1 MKNIFSKTTENR
13 TQNGVKSYSFPTRLL
28 YTISIFAFLTLGV
41 GQVWAGTN
49 GNNIAFNN
57 CYFYFNPYYDATHT
71 VNKGYIQLS
80 ARKYQYSGG
89 DDYGWWTATTTLSNV
104 ANTRLYYASTL
115 EGTAW
120 GDTDKR
126 FHGWA
131 IISNSDKKAASASD
145 EWWNSS
151 TWASD
156 FKAYGLNSNN
166 TYLFQ
171 ASSST
176 KGKTIQTT
184 SAPGYLSGGWSDLNK
199 TITVK
204 AKVSTNNGSSYAET
218 TSPAILTASSNKFTA
233 HNTCTTPTSLSSETI
248 TCGYTATT
256 TLTAADATGY
266 NFVGWYNSTGT
277 QQTTSKTITIYPTE
291 DATYYAYYKANTY
304 TVTYNANDEQYPG
317 TASGATTSSSHT
329 YGTAKNLTSNG
340 FARAGYIFAGWA
352 TTPTGDVEY
361 TNGQSVTNLSS
372 TQGATVTLYAKWT
385 EITLSATI
393 SPSTISANTAT
404 PIQFTIT
411 TNAPLSSN
419 YYFQISN
426 WGDKNSGTAGGYNID
441 GDHPITLA
449 SPFTHDLADGKT
461 NLAAGTYK
469 IKLKITKDAV
479 LHVESE
485 LITLVVSSST
495 YSVTVNAGAGGIVSP
510 TSISASPDSW
520 SGDITATPN
529 AGYRFDNWTS
539 SGGGIT
545 IINNK
550 SATTQIKANSTGGT
564 LTANFAAATYRVTLD
579 NQSATTA
586 GTAYVDATYNTTT
599 LTSITKPTKNNYT
612 FGGYYT
618 ETGGNGTQIIDADGN
633 WLANKEGFTD
643 SNRKSIITEN
653 KTLYAHWT
661 EIKYEVTISV
671 SNPSATRGTIDCS
684 AAGWVTSNHGTAQ
697 IGNATEVSMI
707 AGAPAS
713 GYTWGSWVLS
723 GGVTL
728 ISGNLTDAKIVVKA
742 TSAVTA
748 TYTYAE
754 DLTTTWYISGN
765 DPGTTAGSPFSG
777 WGTNGTR
784 MYKKAG
790 YSTVEKYYC
799 TITVSTV
806 ATSNDH
812 FPFQVFDGTN
822 HRGYNGYWITKE
834 NNTQTVYTNNSN
846 NMKFRPYIT
855 GDYEFEVDNTGA
867 NPVLT
872 VHWPSINQLRVS
884 VASPEDGSNIGN
896 FDLTETSTN
905 NWSVTRTLNANT
917 TYTFKMVFDGAWY
930 GNGTAFTRDNNS
942 AEVLGDG
949 NYMTIQTD
957 VAGEY
962 TFTFN
967 SNSKNL
973 SITYPTAYRVTYG
986 VGTEYT
992 SMGRVSTEPSI
1003 SSGSYVIEGTEIT
1016 FTATPNLGYKFVGW
1030 YDNAECTGDAVSTDA
1045 SYTIASLSANTTLY
1059 AKFDYRPL
1067 YIHADFAPNGWD
1079 TPVQMT
1085 QSTENRAVYTYEI
1098 DPLAAKSGAPASEGH
1113 HFHFV
1118 NTVENP
1124 NGNKAYNYKGVQ
1136 TPTGSGFLTNENIH
1150 LTHED
1155 NATIQFDL
1163 TRKSKIT
1170 ITLTLQSI
1178 DDNPK
1183 PTVNIAADPYYDI
1196 TYTAPSH
1203 GTYTIQVGA
1212 AAAVSAN
1219 TEARANTTI
1228 TLANTPDTGYH
1239 LDSWTVAKSEGNIEV
1254 SNNQFMMPAEDVT
1267 VSAAFTANT
1276 YSITLNA
1283 GTGGSGSG
1291 TATIDYDATGYTT
1304 WSHDITQTGYHIKG
1318 WYDNGKK
1325 LKVLNVDGTFAA
1337 SDVTGYIT
1345 SGKWSKASDC
1355 TLQAWWDPNNYTVTL
1370 DVDED
1375 HQGTITGATTSH
1387 TVTFNT
1393 VPNTVPN
1400 RPTAEQGYG
1409 LDGYYTRQ
1417 NGEGTKVINGD
1428 GTFIASV
1435 DGYTDRD
1442 AKWIRADGVTLYA
1455 YYKKAQITRITFS
1468 PGNIVA
1474 PGAEVGVTATV
1485 EPTPEEPTTICWRV
1499 LYSNDNPLDPQPTFT
1514 PAEAQ
1519 GKSVSFIAPEASG
1532 SYKVEA
1538 TLRKGTGCGGEEIHT
1553 FTAPFQVAGD
1563 HTVTVQYK
1571 CGDVTLQGSTSV
1583 TARPLDWSTEITPD
1597 EIFGYSFEKWV
1608 AGDGVTMTI
1617 DGGETTIN
1625 TGGETTG
1632 KDGTHAVQIKAIYD
1646 GKLIAQYTKKNIIY
1660 FKNTLGW
1667 SEVYVNLYPH
1677 AWWNSSMGAGNETL
1691 ANDKRNKQMTQ
1702 LGETDIWYYE
1712 YGNTATTAYV
1722 SFTDRSQN
1730 NYTGFAGTSSV
1741 NKVQVSYPTRPYA
1754 TEDED
1759 ANYGFNAGTPMFVPT
1774 AGQTAQPWNK
1784 SGNDD
1789 LAEYYNKGYWRKYDP
1804 IQGETGYTLKVYN
1817 MTEDNGR
1824 TELKSIKF
1832 VESDVP
1838 GQLFKAVANLEA
1850 AGGYGIKFE
1859 RDNSMLYTNISGHL
1873 QSTGDVV
1880 VTEKQDA
1887 NYRAIWIKAT
1897 AAGDYTFAITING
1910 DGKLCIQ
1917 AEFPVAK
1924 DDYRVIYTDNATWT
1938 KAHTAHTWIHP
1949 SRIISAEENAVD
1961 TISFFVSKGH
1971 SPEFRIQKVNTINEG
1986 TGAIEW
1992 TNVTDWTSCDDVDA
2006 SGVYNFIFTQD
2017 GSKNIRF
2024 TKKEPYTGNFYIRTD
2039 AAGSTKWDNYR
2050 APDHLMTYSEYSKD
2064 HSDYT
2069 HYFVKFVGKSKN
2081 VKFVVAND
2089 YSPCISDTL
2098 IRQTYRG
2105 GDSDHIDEN
2114 GFLNGDLP
2122 GDGVNVRY
2130 MWDIRNNAVYRAYL
2144 APAQSDGSN
2153 FLVLRGTDSDNL
2165 KDENGNPLRNASNSG
2180 QDGYNHKAPDYCIQF
2195 VDNENWIYEATVQVV
2210 PSSYVKL
2217 YAFFHGDNFYYKG
2230 TEDDTFDDT
2239 HAIKLVEGSGN
2250 AVKVRVIYDFK
2261 TDRLVAAYLPSGN
2274 IDEEMAINADVMFIR
2289 EHQGDIEQLTFTG
2302 DGAITEIKTAYAVM
2316 RFNKWTLN
2324 NKEKTGSN
2332 NPLASSP
2339 ASIYERSLYYVSF
2352 PFPVNLNEVFGFGT
2366 YGQHWIIQRY
2376 RGDLRAQQ
2384 GFWAESDGFWEFIW
2398 NRNGVV
2404 LQPNEGYILT
2414 LETELLGE
2422 ESDVWGPDH
2431 RSNQIELFF
2440 PSSGP
2445 LESITNA
2452 SVTQELPKHTC
2463 TIDKT
2468 KDQFGNPTGLQDS
2481 SDPSTSYN
2489 RTVFDSHWNIMSVP
2503 TYVNVDNPNFANTT
2517 WIANES
2523 CPRFLYTW
2531 NMNDNT
2537 LTATSGK
2544 GFMYHA
2550 MHAYT
2555 VQYYGDVTWTT
2566 SVTPTAAPQRNTEYR
2581 GEYEFC
2587 LEVQQDDQMI
2597 DRTYVRL
2604 SDDENV
2610 TTGFEFSE
2618 DMTKQFNSRKANIF
2632 TIAGNT
2638 SLGGNSLPLSTTQT
2652 TVVPVGVKIKT
2663 AGDYTFSI
2671 PEGTEGIGVTLVDNE
2686 TGVRTLLSALDY
2698 TVNLTAGTHDGR
2710 FVLEISPIYNTPT
2723 GIEEPTSDSSLKG
2736 RAQKRII
2743 DGVLYI
2749 VKDGK
2754 IFDARGTRVE

>member
-13 TQNGVKSYSFPTRLL
+13 TQNGVKSYLCPTFVL

-41 GQVWAGTN
+41 GQMRA

-57 CYFYFNPYYDATHT
+57 CHFYFNPYYDATNT

-80 ARKYQYSGG
+80 ARKYQNSGG

-120 GDTDKR
+120 GDTGKR

-184 SAPGYLSGGWSDLNK
+184 SAPGYLSGGWSALNK

-204 AKVSTNNGSSYAET
+204 AKVSTNNGSSYSEA
-218 TSPAILTASSNKFTA
+218 TSPGTLSASSNKFTA
-233 HNTCTTPTSLSSETI
+233 HNSCASATSLSSGTI
-248 TCGYTATT
+248 SCGYTATT
-256 TLTAADATGY
+256 TLTATDATGY
-266 NFVGWYNSTGT
+266 DFVGWYNASGV
-277 QQTTSKTITIYPTE
+277 QQTTNKELTIYPT
-291 DATYYAYYKANTY
+291 DNATYYAYYKLKQYSVIFNMMGHGSAITGR
-304 TVTYNANDEQYPG
+304 TVNHG
-317 TASGATTSSSHT
+317 STTT
-329 YGTAKNLTSNG
+329 KPTDPTET
-340 FARAGYIFAGWA
+340 GYIFDGWYTDKDCKVEYNFSSSITSDLELYAKWTKITITELSASPSYGTTGLKNMTVSFKTNVPRNAGYYYRIA
-352 TTPTGDVEY
+352 EFGGAGTGTTGNGFHLNGQEINSGTAETLITTTSFPTIYFGTSGTYTSAVEIYISGIVQKRVTFTYTAGDYCTVSFDMQGRGDVVKPQ
-361 TNGQSVTNLSS
+361 NILSGN
-372 TQGATVTLYAKWT
+372 TATVPSPEPTATGYTFGGWYENPECTGSAFNFSTAITVSRTLYAKWT
-385 EITLSATI
+385 PKTTTVTLD
-393 SPSTISANTAT
+393 
-404 PIQFTIT
+404 Q
-411 TNAPLSSN
+411 
-419 YYFQISN
+419 Q
-426 WGDKNSGTAGGYNID
+426 SG
-441 GDHPITLA
+441 
-449 SPFTHDLADGKT
+449 
-461 NLAAGTYK
+461 
-469 IKLKITKDAV
+469 
-479 LHVESE
+479 
-485 LITLVVSSST
+485 
-495 YSVTVNAGAGGIVSP
+495 
-510 TSISASPDSW
+510 
-520 SGDITATPN
+520 
-529 AGYRFDNWTS
+529 
-539 SGGGIT
+539 
-545 IINNK
+545 
-550 SATTQIKANSTGGT
+550 TGGT
-564 LTANFAAATYRVTLD
+564 ANVTATYDAAMPAATMPKRD
-579 NQSATTA
+579 
-586 GTAYVDATYNTTT
+586 
-599 LTSITKPTKNNYT
+599 NYT
-612 FGGYYT
+612 FNGYFTGT
-618 ETGGNGTQIIDADGN
+618 EGSGTKYYNADGTSAKN
-633 WLANKEGFTD
+633 WDIEDAT
-643 SNRKSIITEN
+643 

-671 SNPSATRGTIDCS
+671 SNPSATTGTIDCS
-684 AAGWVTSNHGTAQ
+684 AAGWVASNHGTAQ
-697 IGNATEVSMI
+697 IGNATSVRII
-707 AGAPAS
+707 AGAAAS

-723 GGVTL
+723 GGVEL
-728 ISGNLTDAKIVVKA
+728 ISGNLTDAEIVVKA
-742 TSAVTA
+742 TSAGTA

-754 DLTTTWYISGN
+754 DLSTTWYISG
-765 DPGTTAGSPFSG
+765 DGDGTGKDLTPGSPFSG

-896 FDLTETSTN
+896 FDLTETSPN

-942 AEVLGDG
+942 ASGLGDG
-949 NYMTIQTD
+949 NHMTIQTD

-967 SNSKNL
+967 SNNKNL
-973 SITYPTAYRVTYG
+973 NITFPTAYRVTYG
-986 VGTEYT
+986 VGTGYT
-992 SMGRVSTEPSI
+992 SPGRVSTSPNI
-1003 SSGSYVIEGTEIT
+1003 TSGDYVIAGTNIT

-1030 YDNAECTGDAVSTDA
+1030 YSNEACTGDAVSTDA
-1045 SYTIASLSANTTLY
+1045 SYTIASLSTNTTLY

-1098 DPLAAKSGAPASEGH
+1098 DPLAAKSETPASEGH

-1124 NGNKAYNYKGVQ
+1124 NDHKAYNYKGVQ
-1136 TPTGSGFLTNENIH
+1136 TPTGSGFLTNKNIH
-1150 LTHED
+1150 LTD
-1155 NATIQFDL
+1155 AGNPTIQFDL
-1163 TRKSKIT
+1163 MRKSKIT

-1183 PTVNIAADPYYDI
+1183 PTVHIAADPYY
-1196 TYTAPSH
+1196 TVSTAKGGS
-1203 GTYTIQVGA
+1203 GA
-1212 AAAVSAN
+1212 AGITINPTSV
-1219 TEARANTTI
+1219 EARSGANSGEIIATIDPGYTFTNWTADPSISINSPNDPTTTVRATGDG
-1228 TLANTPDTGYH
+1228 TLIANATPNHYAVHFDGNGNTGGSMQSLPALTYGVAFNLPANAFTKTGYTFAGWATSA
-1239 LDSWTVAKSEGNIEV
+1239 DGEVVYRDEEEV
-1254 SNNQFMMPAEDVT
+1254 SNLTDV
-1267 VSAAFTANT
+1267 N
-1276 YSITLNA
+1276 N
-1283 GTGGSGSG
+1283 G
-1291 TATIDYDATGYTT
+1291 TATLYA
-1304 WSHDITQTGYHIKG
+1304 
-1318 WYDNGKK
+1318 
-1325 LKVLNVDGTFAA
+1325 
-1337 SDVTGYIT
+1337 
-1345 SGKWSKASDC
+1345 KW
-1355 TLQAWWDPNNYTVTL
+1355 TPNKYTVTL
-1370 DVDED
+1370 DKQTSEEGYGGDE
-1375 HQGTITGATTSH
+1375 GTVANQ
-1387 TVTFNT
+1387 TVTFDATLTT
-1393 VPNTVPN
+1393 VSGSM
-1400 RPTAEQGYG
+1400 PTAKNGWAFMGFYSATG
-1409 LDGYYTRQ
+1409 GNGRCFIDPSGNWVTTAGDTIRDSKWVYDG
-1417 NGEGTKVINGD
+1417 N
-1428 GTFIASV
+1428 
-1435 DGYTDRD
+1435 
-1442 AKWIRADGVTLYA
+1442 VTLYA
-1455 YYKKAQITRITFS
+1455 YYKKAEITDLIFDAAV
-1468 PGNIVA
+1468 VA
-1474 PGAEVGVTATV
+1474 PGADVGVTPKV
-1485 EPTPEEPTTICWRV
+1485 DPTPEGTYSICWKL
-1499 LYSNDNPLDPQPTFT
+1499 LYNNGNLYTPQPTFS
-1514 PAEAQ
+1514 PANP
-1519 GKSVSFIAPEASG
+1519 GNVG
-1532 SYKVEA
+1532 NKV
-1538 TLRKGTGCGGEEIHT
+1538 T
-1553 FTAPFQVAGD
+1553 FTAPSSSGMYLVAAVLRTGNECNGGTKLDSVTYPFQVAGD

-1571 CGDVTLQGSTSV
+1571 CGSEVIAPSTTVTGK
-1583 TARPLDWSTEITPD
+1583 PLEWTEVVAHD
-1597 EIFGYSFEKWV
+1597 IFGYYFSGWT
-1608 AGDGVTMTI
+1608 AGDGVTI
-1617 DGGETTIN
+1617 EEAA
-1625 TGGETTG
+1625 TGRLAELQAE
-1632 KDGTHAVQIKAIYD
+1632 DASIVAVIKMKAIYD
-1646 GKLIAQYTKKNIIY
+1646 GKLTANYSKRDYIY
-1660 FKNTLGW
+1660 FKSTALGW
-1667 SEVYVNLYPH
+1667 NNVYVYFYTNNGY
-1677 AWWNSSMGAGNETL
+1677 WNNDKGAGATG
-1691 ANDKRNKQMTQ
+1691 AACIGKGQMS
-1702 LGETDIWYYE
+1702 LVPGETDIYYWDYGTGITGGPSAATKYVAFTWGDCTNHDNF
-1712 YGNTATTAYV
+1712 YGNA
-1722 SFTDRSQN
+1722 S
-1730 NYTGFAGTSSV
+1730 
-1741 NKVQVSYPTRPYA
+1741 SYPT
-1754 TEDED
+1754 
-1759 ANYGFNAGTPMFVPT
+1759 NGNNQGFNAGTPMFVPISQEENYRKNENAT
-1774 AGQTAQPWNK
+1774 P
-1784 SGNDD
+1784 
-1789 LAEYYNKGYWRKYDP
+1789 YYDRGYWTQY
-1804 IQGETGYTLKVYN
+1804 IGGTGYSI
-1817 MTEDNGR
+1817 DIFHANG
-1824 TELKSIKF
+1824 TYDKSINF
-1832 VESDVP
+1832 EEGDSEGMPFTANVYLNGGSN
-1838 GQLFKAVANLEA
+1838 LYFKVHRSS
-1850 AGGYGIKFE
+1850 GMYYY
-1859 RDNSMLYTNISGHL
+1859 STTN
-1873 QSTGDVV
+1873 
-1880 VTEKQDA
+1880 VTMSNA
-1887 NYRAIWIKAT
+1887 AT
-1897 AAGDYTFAITING
+1897 AMPLTYDSGASKKTTISTNVAGDYLFSLTCAS
-1910 DGKLCIQ
+1910 DGKLNVTVKY
-1917 AEFPVAK
+1917 PAK
-1924 DDYRVIYTDNATWT
+1924 SGDYRLLYSDDIQT
-1938 KAHTAHTWIHP
+1938 KPLASDVVHQENN
-1949 SRIISAEENAVD
+1949 SRD
-1961 TISFFVSKGH
+1961 TVSFFVRPGSHPVLK
-1971 SPEFRIQKVNTINEG
+1971 IQKATVTDG
-1986 TGAIEW
+1986 GAITW
-1992 TNVTDWTSCDDVDA
+1992 SAGTDISSSLTSLTKD
-2006 SGVYNFIFTQD
+2006 SVYNICLQMNESGAISVENVAF
-2017 GSKNIRF
+2017 
-2024 TKKEPYTGNFYIRTD
+2024 YTGNFYIRTD
-2039 AAGSTKWDNYR
+2039 AANSKWDNYR
-2050 APDHLMTYSEYSKD
+2050 AADHLMTYSEYSKD

-2069 HYFVKFVGKSKN
+2069 HYFVKFVRKGTN

-2105 GDSDHIDEN
+2105 GDSDHVDEN

-2130 MWDIRNNAVYRAYL
+2130 MWDIRNNAVMRAYL

-2230 TEDDTFDDT
+2230 TEDDRFDDT
-2239 HAIKLVEGSGN
+2239 HAIKLVEGSGK

-2289 EHQGDIEQLTFTG
+2289 EHQGDIKQLIFNG
-2302 DGAITEIKTAYAVM
+2302 SGKITDIKTAYAVM

-2324 NKEKTGSN
+2324 NKDKDTHT
-2332 NPLASSP
+2332 PLASP

-2352 PFPVNLNEVFGFGT
+2352 PFPVNLSEVFGFGT

-2384 GFWAESDGFWEFIW
+2384 GFWAESAGFWEFIW

-2422 ESDVWGPDH
+2422 ESDVWGPDQ

-2440 PSSGP
+2440 PSTGP
-2445 LESITNA
+2445 LGSITNA
-2452 SVTQELPKHTC
+2452 SVTQKLPKHTC

-2468 KDQFGNPTGLQDS
+2468 KDQFGNLTGLQDS
-2481 SDPSTSYN
+2481 PDPSTSYN

-2503 TYVNVDNPNFANTT
+2503 TYVNVDDPSFANTT
-2517 WIANES
+2517 WIGGSEGNVG
-2523 CPRFLYTW
+2523 PKFLYTW

-2555 VQYYGDVTWTT
+2555 VQYYGNVTWKT
-2566 SVTPTAAPQRNTEYR
+2566 SVTPPAAPQRNTEYR

-2671 PEGTEGIGVTLVDNE
+2671 PEGTDGIGVTLVDNE

-2710 FVLEISPIYNTPT
+2710 FWLEISPIQNTPT
-2723 GIEEPTSDSSLKG
+2723 GMEDPTSDSSLKG

>member
-13 TQNGVKSYSFPTRLL
+13 TQNGVKSYLSPTFVLSPIL
-28 YTISIFAFLTLGV
+28 IFAFLTLGV
-41 GQVWAGTN
+41 GQMWA

-71 VNKGYIQLS
+71 VNKGYIQMA
-80 ARKYQYSGG
+80 ARKYQNSGQN
-89 DDYGWWTATTTLSNV
+89 DYGWWTAVTTLTQV
-104 ANTRLYYASTL
+104 TNTRLYYANTL
-115 EGTAW
+115 EGTSW
-120 GDTDKR
+120 SDNGKQ

-131 IISNSDKKAASASD
+131 IISNATSKTNGETEYWSGD
-145 EWWNSS
+145 NS
-151 TWASD
+151 TWYSD

-184 SAPGYLSGGWSDLNK
+184 SAPGYLSNGWSDLNK

-266 NFVGWYNSTGT
+266 DFVGWYNSTGT
-277 QQTTSKTITIYPTE
+277 QQTTDKEWTIYPTE

-411 TNAPLSSN
+411 TNAPLSSG
-419 YYFQISN
+419 YYFEISN
-426 WGDKNSGTAGGYNID
+426 WGGKNSGTAGGYNID
-441 GDHPITLA
+441 GDHPITSA
-449 SPFTHDLADGKT
+449 SPFTHDLAPGRT

-469 IKLKITKDAV
+469 IKLKITKNAV
-479 LHVESE
+479 LQAESD

-510 TSISASPDSW
+510 ASISASPDSW

-545 IINNK
+545 INNNT
-550 SATTQIKANSTGGT
+550 SATTQIKATSTGGT
-564 LTANFAAATYRVTLD
+564 LTANFAANTYSVSLD

-586 GTAYVDATYNTTT
+586 GTEYVDATYNTTT
-599 LTSITKPTKNNYT
+599 LTSITKPTKTNYT

-618 ETGGNGTQIIDADGN
+618 KTGGNGTQIIDADGN

-671 SNPSATRGTIDCS
+671 SNSSATTGTIACS
-684 AAGWVTSNHGTAQ
+684 AAGWVASNNGTAQ
-697 IGNATEVSMI
+697 IGHATEVSMI
-707 AGAPAS
+707 VGAPAS

-723 GGVTL
+723 GGVEL

-742 TSAVTA
+742 TSAGTA

-754 DLTTTWYISGN
+754 DLSTTWYISG
-765 DPGTTAGSPFSG
+765 DGDGTGKDLTPGSPFSG

-806 ATSNDH
+806 ATTDEH
-812 FPFQVFDGTN
+812 FPFKVYTSSGEKYYGN
-822 HRGYNGYWITKE
+822 NGYWVTKE
-834 NNTQTVYTNNSN
+834 NNHPTLSSESGN

-867 NPVLT
+867 DPVLT

-905 NWSVTRTLNANT
+905 NWSVTRTLKANT

-949 NYMTIQTD
+949 NHMTIKTD

-973 SITYPTAYRVTYG
+973 SITYPAAYRVTYG
-986 VGTEYT
+986 VGTEYS
-992 SMGRVSTEPSI
+992 SMGDVSTSPNI
-1003 SSGSYVIEGTEIT
+1003 TSGDYVIAGTNIT

-1030 YDNAECTGDAVSTDA
+1030 YSDEACTRSLSTDNP
-1045 SYTIASLSANTTLY
+1045 YTVSVTEEKNVY
-1059 AKFDYRPL
+1059 AKFELLTL
-1067 YIHADFAPNGWD
+1067 YMNSDINNWESAIHLTHTADNP
-1079 TPVQMT
+1079 
-1085 QSTENRAVYTYEI
+1085 AVYTYTGTLNANPTTDPTTYATGWHFEYCYNEARNEKAYQYTTVETLSPSGSSI
-1098 DPLAAKSGAPASEGH
+1098 DG
-1113 HFHFV
+1113 V
-1118 NTVENP
+1118 NTYE
-1124 NGNKAYNYKGVQ
+1124 GA
-1136 TPTGSGFLTNENIH
+1136 H
-1150 LTHED
+1150 
-1155 NATIQFDL
+1155 TIQFGL
-1163 TRKSKIT
+1163 TKKSYIT
-1170 ITLTLQSI
+1170 ITLTLKEAA
-1178 DDNPK
+1178 K
-1183 PTVNIAADPYYDI
+1183 PTVHIAADPYYDI

-1212 AAAVSAN
+1212 AAAVSTN
-1219 TEARANTTI
+1219 TDARATTTI

-1239 LDSWTVAKSEGNIEV
+1239 LDSWTVAKSEGNVEV
-1254 SNNQFMMPAEDVT
+1254 SNNQFTMPAENVT
-1267 VSAAFTANT
+1267 VSATFTANAYSVQFNGNGATDGSMANQDFT
-1276 YSITLNA
+1276 YDAAQNLTANA
-1283 GTGGSGSG
+1283 FTKTGYTFAGWATEAAGAVAYTDGQLVNKLTDVNNG
-1291 TATIDYDATGYTT
+1291 TATLYA
-1304 WSHDITQTGYHIKG
+1304 
-1318 WYDNGKK
+1318 
-1325 LKVLNVDGTFAA
+1325 
-1337 SDVTGYIT
+1337 
-1345 SGKWSKASDC
+1345 KW
-1355 TLQAWWDPNNYTVTL
+1355 TPNQYTVTL
-1370 DVDED
+1370 DIDEE
-1375 HQGTITGATTSH
+1375 HHGSLEGKTTSQS
-1387 TVTFNT
+1387 VTYDEPTET
-1393 VPNTVPN
+1393 VPACPKG
-1400 RPTAEQGYG
+1400 ADGYA
-1409 LDGYYTRQ
+1409 LMGYYTDH
-1417 NGEGTKVINGD
+1417 NGAGTKLIDAAGEW
-1428 GTFIASV
+1428 IASV
-1435 DGYTDRD
+1435 DGYTDENK
-1442 AKWIRADGVTLYA
+1442 KWVHDGDVTLYA
-1455 YYKKAQITRITFS
+1455 YYKKAEITRITFS

-1474 PGAEVGVTATV
+1474 PSATVTVTATI
-1485 EPTPEEPTTICWRV
+1485 EPEPAGETTICWRV
-1499 LYSNDNPLDPQPTFT
+1499 LYSNDNPLAPQPTFT

-1538 TLRKGTGCGGEEIHT
+1538 TLREGNGCGGEEIHT

-1583 TARPLDWSTEITPD
+1583 TARPLDWSIEITPD
-1597 EIFGYSFEKWV
+1597 DIFGYTFEKWV

-1617 DGGETTIN
+1617 DGETTIE

-1632 KDGTHAVQIKAIYD
+1632 KAGTHAVQIKAIYD

-1660 FKNTLGW
+1660 FKNTLKW
-1667 SEVYVNLYPH
+1667 NEVYVNLYPY
-1677 AWWNSSMGAGNETL
+1677 AWWNSSKGAGNETL

-1712 YGNTATTAYV
+1712 YGNTTTTAYV
-1722 SFTDRSQN
+1722 SFTDRSQD
-1730 NYTGFAGTSSV
+1730 NYTGFAGTSGSD
-1741 NKVQVSYPTRPYA
+1741 KVKVSYPTRPYA

-1774 AGQTAQPWNK
+1774 AGQTAHPWNK

-1817 MTEDNGR
+1817 RTDDNGR

-1838 GQLFKAVANLEA
+1838 GQLFKAVADLEA

-1938 KAHTAHTWIHP
+1938 TTHTLESWIHP
-1949 SRIISAEENAVD
+1949 SRIITAEENAVD

-1971 SPEFRIQKVNTINEG
+1971 SPEFKIQKVNTIDAG

-1992 TNVTDWTSCDDVDA
+1992 TDVTDWTSCDDVDA

-2017 GSKNIRF
+2017 GSKNISF

-2050 APDHLMTYSEYSKD
+2050 APDHLMTYSEYSKTY
-2064 HSDYT
+2064 SDYT
-2069 HYFVKFVGKSKN
+2069 HYFVKFVRKGTN

-2105 GDSDHIDEN
+2105 GDRDHVDEN

-2122 GDGVNVRY
+2122 GDGVNVRF

-2180 QDGYNHKAPDYCIQF
+2180 QDGYNHKAPDHCIQF
-2195 VDNENWIYEATVQVV
+2195 VDNENWIYEATVQVE

-2217 YAFFHGDNFYYKG
+2217 YAYFHGDNFYYKG
-2230 TEDDTFDDT
+2230 TEDDRFDDA

-2261 TDRLVAAYLPSGN
+2261 TDRLLAAYLPSGN
-2274 IDEEMAINADVMFIR
+2274 IDEQMAINADVMFIR

-2302 DGAITEIKTAYAVM
+2302 NGAITDIKTAYAVM

-2324 NKEKTGSN
+2324 NKEKTGSHT
-2332 NPLASSP
+2332 PLASP

-2352 PFPVNLNEVFGFGT
+2352 PFPVNLSEVFGFGT

-2384 GFWAESDGFWEFIW
+2384 GFWAESAGFWEFIW

-2422 ESDVWGPDH
+2422 ESDVWGPDQ

-2440 PSSGP
+2440 PSTGP
-2445 LESITNA
+2445 LGSITNA
-2452 SVTQELPKHTC
+2452 SVKQELPKHTC

-2481 SDPSTSYN
+2481 PNPSESYN

-2503 TYVNVDNPNFANTT
+2503 TYVNVDDPSFANTT

-2555 VQYYGDVTWTT
+2555 VQYYGNVTWTT

-2587 LEVQQDDQMI
+2587 LEVQQDEQMI
-2597 DRTYVRL
+2597 DRTFVRL

-2698 TVNLTAGTHDGR
+2698 TVNLTAGTHDQR
-2710 FVLEISPIYNTPT
+2710 FILEISPIYNTPT
-2723 GIEEPTSDSSLKG
+2723 GMEEPTSDSSLKG

>member
-28 YTISIFAFLTLGV
+28 SPILIFTFLTLGV
-41 GQVWAGTN
+41 GQMWAYEAHFYLIGSWNNWGATNTDYKLDYSDGDSKYSIYWYLNTGTYFALNNAKTRYNPTSTTGIYPGHGGTTGKYTNDNGGCPDCSWKFTGKAGIIKICVDENSNDKEWRPWVWVTREDVVIKHDFSGNGGSWQQETMTDNNDGT
-49 GNNIAFNN
+49 
-57 CYFYFNPYYDATHT
+57 YT
-71 VNKGYIQLS
+71 YIGT
-80 ARKYQYSGG
+80 YSGG
-89 DDYGWWTATTTLSNV
+89 GANVGPQHVLKYFASPTIVGNPTAGNKCRFDY
-104 ANTRLYYASTL
+104 
-115 EGTAW
+115 
-120 GDTDKR
+120 
-126 FHGWA
+126 
-131 IISNSDKKAASASD
+131 NSDG
-145 EWWNSS
+145 
-151 TWASD
+151 
-156 FKAYGLNSNN
+156 Y
-166 TYLFQ
+166 
-171 ASSST
+171 
-176 KGKTIQTT
+176 KGKGSETQNTGT
-184 SAPGYLSGGWSDLNK
+184 L
-199 TITVK
+199 TITK
-204 AKVSTNNGSSYAET
+204 LCTITYDANDA
-218 TSPAILTASSNKFTA
+218 TSGDKPADQTDILYN
-233 HNTCTTPTSLSSETI
+233 TPTTVRRNSGSL
-248 TCGYTATT
+248 A
-256 TLTAADATGY
+256 
-266 NFVGWYNSTGT
+266 
-277 QQTTSKTITIYPTE
+277 KT
-291 DATYYAYYKANTY
+291 
-304 TVTYNANDEQYPG
+304 
-317 TASGATTSSSHT
+317 
-329 YGTAKNLTSNG
+329 
-340 FARAGYIFAGWA
+340 GYIFAGWNTKPDGTG
-352 TTPTGDVEY
+352 TTYIAGEGSINPTDV
-361 TNGQSVTNLSS
+361 TT
-372 TQGATVTLYAKWT
+372 TLYAKWT
-385 EITLSATI
+385 KITISATI
-393 SPSTISANTAT
+393 SPSIISANTPT
-404 PIQFTIT
+404 SIRFTIT

-426 WGDKNSGTAGGYNID
+426 WGGKNSETAGGYNID
-441 GDHPITLA
+441 GDHPITSA
-449 SPFTHDLADGKT
+449 SPFTHDLAPGST
-461 NLAAGTYK
+461 NLDAGTYK
-469 IKLKITKDAV
+469 IKLKITKDVDEQA
-479 LHVESE
+479 ESD

-495 YSVTVNAGAGGIVSP
+495 YTVTVNAGAGGIVSP
-510 TSISASPDSW
+510 ASISASPDSW

-545 IINNK
+545 INNSS

-564 LTANFAAATYRVTLD
+564 LTANFTTNTYRVSLD

-586 GTAYVDATYNTTT
+586 GTEYVDATYNTTT

-671 SNPSATRGTIDCS
+671 SNPSATTGTIDCS
-684 AAGWVTSNHGTAQ
+684 AAGWVASNHGTAQ
-697 IGNATEVSMI
+697 IGNATSVRII
-707 AGAPAS
+707 AGAAAS

-723 GGVTL
+723 GGVEL
-728 ISGNLTDAKIVVKA
+728 ISGNLTDAEIVVKA
-742 TSAVTA
+742 TSAGTA

-754 DLTTTWYISGN
+754 DLSTTWYISG
-765 DPGTTAGSPFSG
+765 DGDGTGKDLTPGSPFSG

-896 FDLTETSTN
+896 FDLTETSPN

-942 AEVLGDG
+942 ASGLGDG
-949 NYMTIQTD
+949 NHMTIQTD

-967 SNSKNL
+967 SNNKNL
-973 SITYPTAYRVTYG
+973 NITFPTAYRVTYG
-986 VGTEYT
+986 VGTGYT
-992 SMGRVSTEPSI
+992 SPGRVSTSPNI
-1003 SSGSYVIEGTEIT
+1003 TSGDYVIAGTNIT

-1030 YDNAECTGDAVSTDA
+1030 YSNEACTGDAVSTDA
-1045 SYTIASLSANTTLY
+1045 SYTIASLSTNTTLY

-1098 DPLAAKSGAPASEGH
+1098 DPLEAKSGTPASEGH

-1124 NGNKAYNYKGVQ
+1124 NDHKAYNYKGVQ
-1136 TPTGSGFLTNENIH
+1136 TPTGSGFLTNKNIH
-1150 LTHED
+1150 LTD
-1155 NATIQFDL
+1155 AGNPTIQFDL
-1163 TRKSKIT
+1163 MRKSKIT

-1183 PTVNIAADPYYDI
+1183 PTVHIAADPYY
-1196 TYTAPSH
+1196 TVSTAKGGS
-1203 GTYTIQVGA
+1203 GA
-1212 AAAVSAN
+1212 AGITINPTSV
-1219 TEARANTTI
+1219 EARSGANSGEIIATIDPGYTFTNWTADNSNITI
-1228 TLANTPDTGYH
+1228 TSPKDPTTTVRATGDGTLIANATPNHYAVHFDGNGNTGGSMQSLPALTYGVAFNLPANAFTKTGYTFAGWATSA
-1239 LDSWTVAKSEGNIEV
+1239 DGEVVYRDEEEV
-1254 SNNQFMMPAEDVT
+1254 SNLTDV
-1267 VSAAFTANT
+1267 N
-1276 YSITLNA
+1276 N
-1283 GTGGSGSG
+1283 G
-1291 TATIDYDATGYTT
+1291 TATLYA
-1304 WSHDITQTGYHIKG
+1304 
-1318 WYDNGKK
+1318 
-1325 LKVLNVDGTFAA
+1325 
-1337 SDVTGYIT
+1337 
-1345 SGKWSKASDC
+1345 KW
-1355 TLQAWWDPNNYTVTL
+1355 TPNKYTVTL
-1370 DVDED
+1370 DKQTSEEGYGGDE
-1375 HQGTITGATTSH
+1375 GTVANQ
-1387 TVTFNT
+1387 TVTFDATLTT
-1393 VPNTVPN
+1393 VSGSM
-1400 RPTAEQGYG
+1400 PTAKNGWAFMGFYSATG
-1409 LDGYYTRQ
+1409 GNGRCFIDPSGNWVTTAGDTIRDSKWVYDG
-1417 NGEGTKVINGD
+1417 N
-1428 GTFIASV
+1428 
-1435 DGYTDRD
+1435 
-1442 AKWIRADGVTLYA
+1442 VTLYA
-1455 YYKKAQITRITFS
+1455 YYKKAEITDLIFDAAV
-1468 PGNIVA
+1468 VA
-1474 PGAEVGVTATV
+1474 PGADVGVTPKV
-1485 EPTPEEPTTICWRV
+1485 DPTPEGTYSICWKL
-1499 LYSNDNPLDPQPTFT
+1499 LYNNGNLYTPQPTFS
-1514 PAEAQ
+1514 PANP
-1519 GKSVSFIAPEASG
+1519 GNVG
-1532 SYKVEA
+1532 NKV
-1538 TLRKGTGCGGEEIHT
+1538 T
-1553 FTAPFQVAGD
+1553 FTAPSSSGMYLVAAVLRTGNECNGGTKLDSVTYPFQVAGD

-1571 CGDVTLQGSTSV
+1571 CGSEVIAPSTTVTGK
-1583 TARPLDWSTEITPD
+1583 PLEWTEVVAHD
-1597 EIFGYSFEKWV
+1597 IFGYYFSGWT
-1608 AGDGVTMTI
+1608 AGDGVTI
-1617 DGGETTIN
+1617 EEAA
-1625 TGGETTG
+1625 TGRLAELQAE
-1632 KDGTHAVQIKAIYD
+1632 DASIVAVIKMKAIYD
-1646 GKLIAQYTKKNIIY
+1646 GKLTANYSKRDYIY
-1660 FKNTLGW
+1660 FKSTALGW
-1667 SEVYVNLYPH
+1667 NNVYVYFYTNNGY
-1677 AWWNSSMGAGNETL
+1677 WNNDKGAGATG
-1691 ANDKRNKQMTQ
+1691 AACIGKGQMS
-1702 LGETDIWYYE
+1702 LVPGETDIYYWDYGTGITGGPSAATKYVAFTWGDCTNHDNF
-1712 YGNTATTAYV
+1712 YGNA
-1722 SFTDRSQN
+1722 S
-1730 NYTGFAGTSSV
+1730 
-1741 NKVQVSYPTRPYA
+1741 SYPT
-1754 TEDED
+1754 
-1759 ANYGFNAGTPMFVPT
+1759 NGNNQGFNAGTPMFVPISQEENYRKNENAT
-1774 AGQTAQPWNK
+1774 P
-1784 SGNDD
+1784 
-1789 LAEYYNKGYWRKYDP
+1789 YYDRGYWTQY
-1804 IQGETGYTLKVYN
+1804 IGGTGYSI
-1817 MTEDNGR
+1817 DIFHANG
-1824 TELKSIKF
+1824 TYDKSINF
-1832 VESDVP
+1832 EEGDSEGMPFTANVYLNGGSN
-1838 GQLFKAVANLEA
+1838 LYFKVHRSS
-1850 AGGYGIKFE
+1850 GMYYY
-1859 RDNSMLYTNISGHL
+1859 STTN
-1873 QSTGDVV
+1873 
-1880 VTEKQDA
+1880 VTMSNA
-1887 NYRAIWIKAT
+1887 AT
-1897 AAGDYTFAITING
+1897 AMPLTYDSGASKKTTISTNVAGDYLFSLTCAS
-1910 DGKLCIQ
+1910 DGKLNVTVKY
-1917 AEFPVAK
+1917 PAK
-1924 DDYRVIYTDNATWT
+1924 SGDYRLLYSDDIQT
-1938 KAHTAHTWIHP
+1938 KPLASDVVHQENN
-1949 SRIISAEENAVD
+1949 SRD
-1961 TISFFVSKGH
+1961 TVSFFVRPGSHPVLK
-1971 SPEFRIQKVNTINEG
+1971 IQKATVTDG
-1986 TGAIEW
+1986 GAITW
-1992 TNVTDWTSCDDVDA
+1992 SAGTDISSSLTSLTKD
-2006 SGVYNFIFTQD
+2006 SVYNICLQMNESGAISVENVAF
-2017 GSKNIRF
+2017 
-2024 TKKEPYTGNFYIRTD
+2024 YTGNFYIRTD
-2039 AAGSTKWDNYR
+2039 AANSKWDNYR
-2050 APDHLMTYSEYSKD
+2050 AADHLMTYSEYSKD

-2069 HYFVKFVGKSKN
+2069 HYFVKFVRKGTN

-2105 GDSDHIDEN
+2105 GDSDHVDEN

-2130 MWDIRNNAVYRAYL
+2130 MWDIRNNAVMRAYL

-2230 TEDDTFDDT
+2230 TEDDRFDDT
-2239 HAIKLVEGSGN
+2239 HAIKLVEGSGK

-2289 EHQGDIEQLTFTG
+2289 EHQGDIKQLIFNG
-2302 DGAITEIKTAYAVM
+2302 SGKITDIKTAYAVM

-2324 NKEKTGSN
+2324 NKDKDTHT
-2332 NPLASSP
+2332 PLASP

-2352 PFPVNLNEVFGFGT
+2352 PFPVNLSEVFGFGT

-2384 GFWAESDGFWEFIW
+2384 GFWAESAGFWEFIW

-2422 ESDVWGPDH
+2422 ESDVWGPDQ

-2440 PSSGP
+2440 PSTGP
-2445 LESITNA
+2445 LGSITNA
-2452 SVTQELPKHTC
+2452 SVTQKLPKHTC

-2468 KDQFGNPTGLQDS
+2468 KDQFGNLTGLQDS
-2481 SDPSTSYN
+2481 PDPSTSYN

-2503 TYVNVDNPNFANTT
+2503 TYVNVDDPSFANTT
-2517 WIANES
+2517 WIGGSEGNVG
-2523 CPRFLYTW
+2523 PKFLYTW

-2555 VQYYGDVTWTT
+2555 VQYYGNVTWKT
-2566 SVTPTAAPQRNTEYR
+2566 SVTPPAAPQRNTEYR

-2671 PEGTEGIGVTLVDNE
+2671 PEGTDGIGVTLVDNE

-2710 FVLEISPIYNTPT
+2710 FWLEISPIQNTPT
-2723 GIEEPTSDSSLKG
+2723 GMEDPTSDSSLKG

>member
-1 MKNIFSKTTENR
+1 MKNLVFNLRTAKAQAEGCAKVSRMAKVLTTL
-13 TQNGVKSYSFPTRLL
+13 TLL
-28 YTISIFAFLTLGV
+28 LTLGV
-41 GQVWAGTN
+41 GQVWADCAGD

-57 CYFYFNPYYDATHT
+57 CHFYFNPYYNASSTI
-71 VNKGYIQLS
+71 NQGYIQL
-80 ARKYQYSGG
+80 AVRKYQY
-89 DDYGWWTATTTLSNV
+89 DNCNPWGWYTGVTTLSNV
-104 ANTRLYYASTL
+104 SNTRLYYTNTL

-120 GDTDKR
+120 SDSYKK

-131 IISNSDKKAASASD
+131 IISNATSKTNGDTEYWSGD
-145 EWWNSS
+145 NS
-151 TWASD
+151 TWYSD

-184 SAPGYLSGGWSDLNK
+184 SAPGYLSNGWSDLNK

-266 NFVGWYNSTGT
+266 DFVGWYNSTGT
-277 QQTTSKTITIYPTE
+277 QQTTNKTLTIYPTE

-304 TVTYNANDEQYPG
+304 TVAYNANDEQYPG

-361 TNGQSVTNLSS
+361 TNGQSVTNLSP

-411 TNAPLSSN
+411 TNAPLSSG
-419 YYFQISN
+419 YYFEISN
-426 WGDKNSGTAGGYNID
+426 WGLKDSGTAGGYNID
-441 GDHPITLA
+441 GDHLITSA
-449 SPFTHDLADGKT
+449 SPFTHDLVSGRT

-469 IKLKITKDAV
+469 IKLKITKNAV
-479 LHVESE
+479 EQAESD

-510 TSISASPDSW
+510 ASISASPDSW

-545 IINNK
+545 INNNT
-550 SATTQIKANSTGGT
+550 SATTKIKATSTGGT
-564 LTANFAAATYRVTLD
+564 LTANFAANTYSVSLD
-579 NQSATTA
+579 NQSPTTP
-586 GTAYVDATYNTTT
+586 GTEHVDATYNTTT
-599 LTSITKPTKNNYT
+599 LTSITKPTKTNYT

-618 ETGGNGTQIIDADGN
+618 KTGGNGTQIIDADGN

-671 SNPSATRGTIDCS
+671 SNPSATTGTIDCS
-684 AAGWVTSNHGTAQ
+684 AAGWVASNNGTAQ
-697 IGNATEVSMI
+697 IGNATEVRMI

-723 GGVTL
+723 GGVEL
-728 ISGNLTDAKIVVKA
+728 ISGNLTDAEIVVKA
-742 TSAVTA
+742 TSAGTA

-754 DLTTTWYISGN
+754 DLSTTWYISGDGN
-765 DPGTTAGSPFSG
+765 GTGQDLTPGSPFSG

-806 ATSNDH
+806 ATTNDH

-834 NNTQTVYTNNSN
+834 NNTQTVYINNST

-855 GDYEFEVDNTGA
+855 GEYEFEVDNTGA

-986 VGTEYT
+986 VGTGYT
-992 SMGRVSTEPSI
+992 SPGRVSTEPSI
-1003 SSGSYVIEGTEIT
+1003 SSGDYVIEGTEIT

-1030 YDNAECTGDAVSTDA
+1030 YSNDACTGDAVSTNA
-1045 SYTIASLSANTTLY
+1045 TYNIASLSANTTLY

-1067 YIHADFAPNGWD
+1067 YIHADFAPQGWA

-1163 TRKSKIT
+1163 MRKSKIT

-1183 PTVNIAADPYYDI
+1183 PTVNIAADPYYTVSTAKGSHDVGI
-1196 TYTAPSH
+1196 T
-1203 GTYTIQVGA
+1203 TISPASV
-1212 AAAVSAN
+1212 
-1219 TEARANTTI
+1219 EARSGANSAAIKATIAPGYTFVNWTPAGPIIINSPNDPTTTVQATGDG
-1228 TLANTPDTGYH
+1228 TLIANATPNHYAVHFDGNSNNIGGSMSDMPALTYGVAFKLTANAFTKTGYTFAGWA
-1239 LDSWTVAKSEGNIEV
+1239 LSADGEVVYRDEAEV
-1254 SNNQFMMPAEDVT
+1254 SNLTTEN
-1267 VSAAFTANT
+1267 N
-1276 YSITLNA
+1276 
-1283 GTGGSGSG
+1283 G
-1291 TATIDYDATGYTT
+1291 TATLYA
-1304 WSHDITQTGYHIKG
+1304 
-1318 WYDNGKK
+1318 
-1325 LKVLNVDGTFAA
+1325 
-1337 SDVTGYIT
+1337 
-1345 SGKWSKASDC
+1345 KW
-1355 TLQAWWDPNNYTVTL
+1355 TPNQYTVTL
-1370 DVDED
+1370 DKQTSAEGYGGNE
-1375 HQGTITGATTSH
+1375 GTVTDQ
-1387 TVTFNT
+1387 TVTFDATLTT
-1393 VPNTVPN
+1393 VSGSM
-1400 RPTAEQGYG
+1400 PTAKNGWAFMGFYSAK
-1409 LDGYYTRQ
+1409 DGGGRQ
-1417 NGEGTKVINGD
+1417 FINPSGIWVTNAGD
-1428 GTFIASV
+1428 TIRESKWV
-1435 DGYTDRD
+1435 HDGD
-1442 AKWIRADGVTLYA
+1442 VTLYA
-1455 YYKKAQITRITFS
+1455 YYKKAQITKLTFDAAV
-1468 PGNIVA
+1468 VA
-1474 PGAEVGVTATV
+1474 PGASVGVTPKVDPKPAGTNS
-1485 EPTPEEPTTICWRV
+1485 ICWKL
-1499 LYSNDNPLDPQPTFT
+1499 LYNNGNLYEQPTFS
-1514 PAEAQ
+1514 PANP
-1519 GKSVSFIAPEASG
+1519 GGVDN
-1532 SYKVEA
+1532 KV
-1538 TLRKGTGCGGEEIHT
+1538 T
-1553 FTAPFQVAGD
+1553 FTAPPTSGMYLVAAVLRTGNECNGGTKLDSVTYPFQVAGD

-1571 CGDVTLQGSTSV
+1571 CGREVIAPSTTVTGK
-1583 TARPLDWSTEITPD
+1583 PLEWTEVVAHD
-1597 EIFGYSFEKWV
+1597 IFGYYFSGWT
-1608 AGDGVTMTI
+1608 AGDGVTI
-1617 DGGETTIN
+1617 EEAA
-1625 TGGETTG
+1625 TGRLAELQAE
-1632 KDGTHAVQIKAIYD
+1632 DASIVAVIKMKASYD
-1646 GKLIAQYTKKNIIY
+1646 GKLTANYSKRDYIY
-1660 FKNTLGW
+1660 FKSTALGW
-1667 SEVYVNLYPH
+1667 NNVYVYFYTNNGY
-1677 AWWNSSMGAGNETL
+1677 WDKDKGAGATG
-1691 ANDKRNKQMTQ
+1691 AACIGKGQMS
-1702 LGETDIWYYE
+1702 LVPGETDIYYWD
-1712 YGNTATTAYV
+1712 YGTGITGGPSAATKYV
-1722 SFTDRSQN
+1722 AFTWGDCTNHGNFYINAS
-1730 NYTGFAGTSSV
+1730 
-1741 NKVQVSYPTRPYA
+1741 SYPT
-1754 TEDED
+1754 
-1759 ANYGFNAGTPMFVPT
+1759 NGNNQGFNAGTPMFVPISQEENYRKNENAT
-1774 AGQTAQPWNK
+1774 P
-1784 SGNDD
+1784 
-1789 LAEYYNKGYWRKYDP
+1789 YYDRGYWTQY
-1804 IQGETGYTLKVYN
+1804 IGGTGYSI
-1817 MTEDNGR
+1817 DIFHANG
-1824 TELKSIKF
+1824 TYDKSINF
-1832 VESDVP
+1832 EEGDSEGMPFTANVYLNGGSN
-1838 GQLFKAVANLEA
+1838 LYFKIHRSS
-1850 AGGYGIKFE
+1850 GMYYY
-1859 RDNSMLYTNISGHL
+1859 STTN
-1873 QSTGDVV
+1873 
-1880 VTEKQDA
+1880 VTMSNA
-1887 NYRAIWIKAT
+1887 AT
-1897 AAGDYTFAITING
+1897 AMPLTYDSGSSQKTTISTNVAGDYLFSLTCAS
-1910 DGKLCIQ
+1910 DGKLNVTVKY
-1917 AEFPVAK
+1917 PAK
-1924 DDYRVIYTDNATWT
+1924 SGDYRLLYSDDIQT
-1938 KAHTAHTWIHP
+1938 KPLASDVVHQENN
-1949 SRIISAEENAVD
+1949 SRD
-1961 TISFFVSKGH
+1961 TVSFFVRPGSHPVLK
-1971 SPEFRIQKVNTINEG
+1971 IQKATVTDG
-1986 TGAIEW
+1986 GAITW
-1992 TNVTDWTSCDDVDA
+1992 SAGTDISSSLTSLTKD
-2006 SGVYNFIFTQD
+2006 SVYNICLQMNESGAISVENVAF
-2017 GSKNIRF
+2017 
-2024 TKKEPYTGNFYIRTD
+2024 YTGNFYIRTD
-2039 AAGSTKWDNYR
+2039 AANSKWDNYR
-2050 APDHLMTYSEYSKD
+2050 AADHLMTYSEYSKTY
-2064 HSDYT
+2064 SDYT
-2069 HYFVKFVGKSKN
+2069 HYFVKFVRKGTN

-2105 GDSDHIDEN
+2105 GDSDHVDEN

-2122 GDGVNVRY
+2122 GDGVNVRF
-2130 MWDIRNNAVYRAYL
+2130 MWDIRNNAVMRAYL

-2230 TEDDTFDDT
+2230 TEDDRFDDT
-2239 HAIKLVEGSGN
+2239 HAIKLVEGSGK

-2289 EHQGDIEQLTFTG
+2289 EHQGDIEQLTFSG
-2302 DGAITEIKTAYAVM
+2302 SGKITDIKTAYAVM

-2324 NKEKTGSN
+2324 NKEKTDPHK
-2332 NPLASSP
+2332 PLASP

-2352 PFPVNLNEVFGFGT
+2352 PFPVNLSEVFGFGT

-2384 GFWAESDGFWEFIW
+2384 GFWAESAGFWEFIW

-2422 ESDVWGPDH
+2422 ESDVWGPDQ

-2440 PSSGP
+2440 PSTGP
-2445 LESITNA
+2445 LGSITNA
-2452 SVTQELPKHTC
+2452 TVNCSIPAHKC
-2463 TIDKT
+2463 DIDRT

-2481 SDPSTSYN
+2481 TDPSKSYN

-2517 WIANES
+2517 WIGGENGNVG
-2523 CPRFLYTW
+2523 PKFLYTW
-2531 NMNDNT
+2531 NMDDNT

-2555 VQYYGDVTWTT
+2555 VQYYGGVTWTT

-2587 LEVQQDDQMI
+2587 LEVQQDEQMI

-2671 PEGTEGIGVTLVDNE
+2671 PEGTDGTGITLVDNE

-2710 FVLEISPIYNTPT
+2710 FILEISPIQNTPT
-2723 GIEEPTSDSSLKG
+2723 GLEEPTSDSSLKG

>member
-28 YTISIFAFLTLGV
+28 SPILIFAFLTLGV
-41 GQVWAGTN
+41 GQMRG
-49 GNNIAFNN
+49 
-57 CYFYFNPYYDATHT
+57 ATT
-71 VNKGYIQLS
+71 VNGGYIYFDEYNSGYTGAGDMQFWIGHNS
-80 ARKYQYSGG
+80 YSCA
-89 DDYGWWTATTTLSNV
+89 YSM
-104 ANTRLYYASTL
+104 S
-115 EGTAW
+115 
-120 GDTDKR
+120 K
-126 FHGWA
+126 
-131 IISNSDKKAASASD
+131 ISNTKL
-145 EWWNSS
+145 W
-151 TWASD
+151 
-156 FKAYGLNSNN
+156 YC
-166 TYLFQ
+166 Q
-171 ASSST
+171 ASSWGDATYFAFTSGANWGCAAQKYYDRIGSNTWKSAIKESYTLNSGSYYVFKVAST
-176 KGKTIQTT
+176 ANKAAVNSASPYGYQGNAVT
-184 SAPGYLSGGWSDLNK
+184 SLNK

-204 AKVSTNNGSSYAET
+204 AKVSTDGGGNYKEETSPGTLSASSY
-218 TSPAILTASSNKFTA
+218 KFTDYNSCA
-233 HNTCTTPTSLSSETI
+233 SATSLSSETI

-411 TNAPLSSN
+411 TNAPLSSG
-419 YYFQISN
+419 YYFEISN
-426 WGDKNSGTAGGYNID
+426 WGGKNSGTAGGYNID
-441 GDHPITLA
+441 GDHPITSA

-469 IKLKITKDAV
+469 IKLKITKNAV
-479 LHVESE
+479 LQAESD

-510 TSISASPDSW
+510 ASISASPDSW

-545 IINNK
+545 INNNT

-564 LTANFAAATYRVTLD
+564 LTANFTANTYRVSLD

-586 GTAYVDATYNTTT
+586 GTEYVDATYNTTT
-599 LTSITKPTKNNYT
+599 LTSITKPTKTNYT

-618 ETGGNGTQIIDADGN
+618 KTGGNGTQIIDADGN

-671 SNPSATRGTIDCS
+671 SNPSATKGRIDCS
-684 AAGWVTSNHGTAQ
+684 AAGWVASNNGTAQ

-723 GGVTL
+723 GGVEL

-742 TSAVTA
+742 TSAGTA

-986 VGTEYT
+986 AGTGYT
-992 SMGRVSTEPSI
+992 SPGRVSTSPNI
-1003 SSGSYVIEGTEIT
+1003 TSGDYVIAGTNIT
-1016 FTATPNLGYKFVGW
+1016 FTATPNLGYKFIGW
-1030 YDNAECTGDAVSTDA
+1030 YSDEACTRSLSTDNP
-1045 SYTIASLSANTTLY
+1045 YTVSVTEEKNVY
-1059 AKFDYRPL
+1059 AKFELMDIKINSDVDGVWPTPWSQYIMDYDPGS
-1067 YIHADFAPNGWD
+1067 P
-1079 TPVQMT
+1079 
-1085 QSTENRAVYTYEI
+1085 AVYTYSTTLTTRATAEGAAPFNSGYHFNFLASNNE
-1098 DPLAAKSGAPASEGH
+1098 PLYD
-1113 HFHFV
+1113 
-1118 NTVENP
+1118 
-1124 NGNKAYNYKGVQ
+1124 YNGVQ
-1136 TPTGSGFLTNENIH
+1136 TTYSGSSIDGVRKTADGNP
-1150 LTHED
+1150 
-1155 NATIQFDL
+1155 TIQFGL
-1163 TRKSKIT
+1163 TRKSDVT
-1170 ITLTLQSI
+1170 ITLTLREAA
-1178 DDNPK
+1178 K
-1183 PTVNIAADPYYDI
+1183 PTVHIAAVPYYDI
-1196 TYTAPSH
+1196 RYTTPSH

-1239 LDSWTVAKSEGNIEV
+1239 LDSWTVAKSKGNVEV
-1254 SNNQFMMPAEDVT
+1254 SNNQFTMPAENVT
-1267 VSAAFTANT
+1267 VSATFTANT
-1276 YSITLNA
+1276 YSVQFNGNGATDGSMANQDFTYDAAQKLTANA
-1283 GTGGSGSG
+1283 FTKTGYTFAGWATEATGAVAYTDGAEVSNLTTVNNG
-1291 TATIDYDATGYTT
+1291 TATLYA
-1304 WSHDITQTGYHIKG
+1304 
-1318 WYDNGKK
+1318 
-1325 LKVLNVDGTFAA
+1325 
-1337 SDVTGYIT
+1337 
-1345 SGKWSKASDC
+1345 KW
-1355 TLQAWWDPNNYTVTL
+1355 TPNQYTVTL
-1370 DVDED
+1370 DKQTSAEGYGGDE
-1375 HQGTITGATTSH
+1375 GTVANQ
-1387 TVTFNT
+1387 TVTFDATLTT
-1393 VPNTVPN
+1393 VSGTM
-1400 RPTAEQGYG
+1400 PTAK
-1409 LDGYYTRQ
+1409 DGWAFMGFYSAKDGGGRRFIDPSGNWVT
-1417 NGEGTKVINGD
+1417 NAGD
-1428 GTFIASV
+1428 TIRES
-1435 DGYTDRD
+1435 
-1442 AKWIRADGVTLYA
+1442 KWVHAGDVTLYA
-1455 YYKKAQITRITFS
+1455 YYKKAQITKLTFDAAV
-1468 PGNIVA
+1468 VA
-1474 PGAEVGVTATV
+1474 PGASVGVTPTV
-1485 EPTPEEPTTICWRV
+1485 DPKPAGTNSICWKL
-1499 LYSNDNPLDPQPTFT
+1499 LYNNGNLYTPQPNFEN
-1514 PAEAQ
+1514 PRE
-1519 GKSVSFIAPEASG
+1519 IAN
-1532 SYKVEA
+1532 KV
-1538 TLRKGTGCGGEEIHT
+1538 T
-1553 FTAPFQVAGD
+1553 FTAPNTSGMYLVAAVLRIGNECNGGTKLDSVTYPFQVAGD

-1583 TARPLDWSTEITPD
+1583 TARPLDWSEEITPD
-1597 EIFGYSFEKWV
+1597 EIFGYTFEKWV
-1608 AGDGVTMTI
+1608 AGEGVSMTI
-1617 DGGETTIN
+1617 DGETTIE

-1632 KDGTHAVQIKAIYD
+1632 KAGTHAVQIKAIYD

-1667 SEVYVNLYPH
+1667 SEVYVNIMRDSY
-1677 AWWNSSMGAGNETL
+1677 WNGLNGSGNQNNYYSRNQRMTLLEGTDDIYYLEYSGSTSVYMSFTSMLQDNAEHF
-1691 ANDKRNKQMTQ
+1691 
-1702 LGETDIWYYE
+1702 W
-1712 YGNTATTAYV
+1712 ATTA
-1722 SFTDRSQN
+1722 N
-1730 NYTGFAGTSSV
+1730 NLRV
-1741 NKVQVSYPTRPYA
+1741 VYPTRPNDDGSEQ
-1754 TEDED
+1754 T
-1759 ANYGFNAGTPMFVPT
+1759 NYGYNAGTPMFVPT
-1774 AGQTAQPWNK
+1774 ANQTPVDKNVTSEGKA
-1784 SGNDD
+1784 S
-1789 LAEYYNKGYWRKYDP
+1789 YYNKGYWRKYDP

-1817 MTEDNGR
+1817 KTEDNGR

-1838 GQLFKAVANLEA
+1838 GQIFKAVADLEA

-1859 RDNSMLYTNISGHL
+1859 RDNSMLYTNQEGQLHR
-1873 QSTGDVV
+1873 TGDVV

-1924 DDYRVIYTDNATWT
+1924 NDYRVIYTDNDTWT
-1938 KAHTAHTWIHP
+1938 KAHTLESWYHP

-1961 TISFFVSKGH
+1961 TISFFVSKDH
-1971 SPEFRIQKVNTINEG
+1971 SPEFRIQRVNSIDEG

-1992 TNVTDWTSCDDVDA
+1992 TNVTNWTSCDDVDA

-2017 GSKNIRF
+2017 GSKNISF
-2024 TKKEPYTGNFYIRTD
+2024 TKKEPYTGNYYIRTD

-2050 APDHLMTYSEYSKD
+2050 APDHLMTYSEYSKTY
-2064 HSDYT
+2064 SDYT
-2069 HYFVKFVGKSKN
+2069 HYFVKFVRKGTN

-2089 YSPCISDTL
+2089 FSPCISDTL

-2105 GDSDHIDEN
+2105 GDSDHVDEN
-2114 GFLNGDLP
+2114 GFLNNDLP
-2122 GDGVNVRY
+2122 GDGVNVRF
-2130 MWDIRNNAVYRAYL
+2130 MWDIRNNAVMRAYL

-2165 KDENGNPLRNASNSG
+2165 KDENGNSLRNASNSG
-2180 QDGYNHKAPDYCIQF
+2180 QDGYNHKAPDHCIQF

-2217 YAFFHGDNFYYKG
+2217 YAYFHGDNFYYKG
-2230 TEDDTFDDT
+2230 TEDDTFDDA
-2239 HAIKLVEGSGN
+2239 HAIKLVEGSGD

-2274 IDEEMAINADVMFIR
+2274 IDEQMAINADVMFIR
-2289 EHQGDIEQLTFTG
+2289 EHQGDIDQLTFSEK
-2302 DGAITEIKTAYAVM
+2302 DSKMGAITNIETAYAVM

-2324 NKEKTGSN
+2324 NKDKDTHT
-2332 NPLASSP
+2332 PLASP

-2352 PFPVNLNEVFGFGT
+2352 PFPVNLSEVFGFGT

-2384 GFWAESDGFWEFIW
+2384 GFWAESAGFWEFIW

-2422 ESDVWGPDH
+2422 ESDVWGPDQ

-2440 PSSGP
+2440 PSTGP
-2445 LESITNA
+2445 LGSITNA
-2452 SVTQELPKHTC
+2452 SVTQKLPKHTC

-2468 KDQFGNPTGLQDS
+2468 KDQFGNLTGLQDS
-2481 SDPSTSYN
+2481 PDPSKSYN
-2489 RTVFDSHWNIMSVP
+2489 RTIFDSHWNIMSVP
-2503 TYVNVDNPNFANTT
+2503 TYVNVNNPSFANTT

-2531 NMNDNT
+2531 NMDDNT

-2555 VQYYGDVTWTT
+2555 VQYYGGVTWTT

-2587 LEVQQDDQMI
+2587 LEVQQDEQMI

-2652 TVVPVGVKIKT
+2652 TVVPVGVSIKT
-2663 AGDYTFSI
+2663 AGDYTFAI

-2698 TVNLTAGTHDGR
+2698 TVNLAAGTHDQR
-2710 FVLEISPIYNTPT
+2710 FVLEISPIQNTPT
-2723 GIEEPTSDSSLKG
+2723 GIEDPTSDSSLKG

>member
-28 YTISIFAFLTLGV
+28 SPILIFAFLTLSV
-41 GQVWAGTN
+41 GQMWGVSICKTGTTYIYLDRTNMTSWTTSGYTYLVWRYDN
-49 GNNIAFNN
+49 GAYRAQTSNIANTKLALWYGSTGWDNITHIGYMYGNWGESGSDTWSNITSWATDYTNSYNGDFGFNSGN
-57 CYFYFNPYYDATHT
+57 YSVVSATGSSK
-71 VNKGYIQLS
+71 N
-80 ARKYQYSGG
+80 
-89 DDYGWWTATTTLSNV
+89 WTLSP
-104 ANTRLYYASTL
+104 TYMGSTV
-115 EGTAW
+115 
-120 GDTDKR
+120 
-126 FHGWA
+126 
-131 IISNSDKKAASASD
+131 
-145 EWWNSS
+145 SS
-151 TWASD
+151 M
-156 FKAYGLNSNN
+156 
-166 TYLFQ
+166 
-171 ASSST
+171 
-176 KGKTIQTT
+176 
-184 SAPGYLSGGWSDLNK
+184 NK
-199 TITVK
+199 TITVN
-204 AKVSTNNGSSYAET
+204 AKVSTDGGNSYSEA
-218 TSPAILTASSNKFTA
+218 TSPGTLSASSNKFTA
-233 HNTCTTPTSLSSETI
+233 HNSCASATSLSSGTI
-248 TCGYTATT
+248 SCGYTATT

-266 NFVGWYNSTGT
+266 DFVGWYNSTGT
-277 QQTTSKTITIYPTE
+277 QQTTSKTLTIYPTE

-361 TNGQSVTNLSS
+361 TNGQSVTNLSP
-372 TQGATVTLYAKWT
+372 TQGATVTLYAQWKK
-385 EITLSATI
+385 ITISATI
-393 SPSTISANTAT
+393 TPSTISANTAT
-404 PIQFTIT
+404 PIQFTIR

-426 WGDKNSGTAGGYNID
+426 WGGKNSGTAGGYNID
-441 GDHPITLA
+441 GDHPITSA
-449 SPFTHDLADGKT
+449 SPFTHDLAPGRT

-479 LHVESE
+479 LQVESE

-545 IINNK
+545 INNNT
-550 SATTQIKANSTGGT
+550 SATTQIKATSTGGT
-564 LTANFAAATYRVTLD
+564 LTANFTANTYRVSLD

-586 GTAYVDATYNTTT
+586 GTEYVDATYNTTT
-599 LTSITKPTKNNYT
+599 LTSITKPTKTNYT

-618 ETGGNGTQIIDADGN
+618 ETGGNGTQIINADGN

-661 EIKYEVTISV
+661 EIMYEVTISV
-671 SNPSATRGTIDCS
+671 SNPSATTSTIDCS
-684 AAGWVTSNHGTAQ
+684 AAGWVASNNGTAQ

-707 AGAPAS
+707 VGAPAS

-723 GGVTL
+723 GGVEL

-742 TSAVTA
+742 TSAGTA

-754 DLTTTWYISGN
+754 DLSTTWYISGDGN
-765 DPGTTAGSPFSG
+765 GTGQDLTPGSPFSG

-806 ATSNDH
+806 ATTNDH

-834 NNTQTVYTNNSN
+834 NNTQTVYINNST

-855 GDYEFEVDNTGA
+855 GEYEFEVDNTGT

-896 FDLTETSTN
+896 FDLIEASPN

-917 TYTFKMVFDGAWY
+917 TYTFKIVYDGAWY
-930 GNGTAFTRDNNS
+930 GNGTAFTRNNNS
-942 AEVLGDG
+942 AEILGDG
-949 NYMTIQTD
+949 NNMTIQTD

-973 SITYPTAYRVTYG
+973 SITYPTAYTVTYG
-986 VGTEYT
+986 VGTEYS
-992 SMGRVSTEPSI
+992 SMGDVSTSPNI
-1003 SSGSYVIEGTEIT
+1003 TSGDYVIAGTNIT

-1030 YDNAECTGDAVSTDA
+1030 YNNAECTGNAISTNA
-1045 SYTIASLSANTTLY
+1045 TYNIASLSADTYLY

-1067 YIHADFAPNGWD
+1067 YIHADFAPNGWN

-1098 DPLAAKSGAPASEGH
+1098 DPLAAKSGTPASEGH

-1124 NGNKAYNYKGVQ
+1124 NDHKAYNYKGVQ
-1136 TPTGSGFLTNENIH
+1136 TPTGSGFLTNEDIH
-1150 LTHED
+1150 LTDEK

-1163 TRKSKIT
+1163 MRKSKIT
-1170 ITLTLQSI
+1170 ITLTLKSI
-1178 DDNPK
+1178 DDDPK
-1183 PTVNIAADPYYDI
+1183 PTVNIAADPYY
-1196 TYTAPSH
+1196 TVHTA
-1203 GTYTIQVGA
+1203 
-1212 AAAVSAN
+1212 
-1219 TEARANTTI
+1219 
-1228 TLANTPDTGYH
+1228 
-1239 LDSWTVAKSEGNIEV
+1239 
-1254 SNNQFMMPAEDVT
+1254 
-1267 VSAAFTANT
+1267 
-1276 YSITLNA
+1276 
-1283 GTGGSGSG
+1283 TGGSGAAGVTISPESVEARSGANSGEIIATIDPGYTFTNWTADPTITITSPNDPTTTVRATGEGTLIANATANSYTVHFDGNGNTGGLMNDMSALTYGVAFKLTANAFTKTGYTFAGWATEAAGAVAYTDGQLVYNLTDVNNG
-1291 TATIDYDATGYTT
+1291 TATLYA
-1304 WSHDITQTGYHIKG
+1304 
-1318 WYDNGKK
+1318 
-1325 LKVLNVDGTFAA
+1325 
-1337 SDVTGYIT
+1337 
-1345 SGKWSKASDC
+1345 KW
-1355 TLQAWWDPNNYTVTL
+1355 TPNQYTVTL
-1370 DVDED
+1370 DK
-1375 HQGTITGATTSH
+1375 QTSAEGYGGNAGSVTDQ
-1387 TVTFNT
+1387 TVTFDATLAT
-1393 VPNTVPN
+1393 VSGIM
-1400 RPTAEQGYG
+1400 PTAK
-1409 LDGYYTRQ
+1409 DGWAFMGFYSATEG
-1417 NGEGTKVINGD
+1417 NGRCFIDPSGNWVTTAGD
-1428 GTFIASV
+1428 TIRDSKWV
-1435 DGYTDRD
+1435 YDGN
-1442 AKWIRADGVTLYA
+1442 VTLYA
-1455 YYKKAQITRITFS
+1455 YYKKAQITNLIFDAAV
-1468 PGNIVA
+1468 VA
-1474 PGAEVGVTATV
+1474 PGAEVGVTPFVDPKPAGTNS
-1485 EPTPEEPTTICWRV
+1485 ICWKL
-1499 LYSNDNPLDPQPTFT
+1499 LYNNGNLYTPQPTFVPYPSGVDNKVT
-1514 PAEAQ
+1514 FNAPPTSGMYLVAAVLRTGNECN
-1519 GKSVSFIAPEASG
+1519 GGTKLDSVT
-1532 SYKVEA
+1532 Y
-1538 TLRKGTGCGGEEIHT
+1538 
-1553 FTAPFQVAGD
+1553 PFQVAGD

-1583 TARPLDWSTEITPD
+1583 SARPLDWSEYITPD

-1667 SEVYVNLYPH
+1667 SEVYVNLYPY
-1677 AWWNSSMGAGNETL
+1677 AWWNSSKGAGNESL
-1691 ANDKRNKQMTQ
+1691 ADDKRNKQMTQ

-1730 NYTGFAGTSSV
+1730 NYAGFAGTSSV

-1897 AAGDYTFAITING
+1897 AAGGYTFAITING

-2050 APDHLMTYSEYSKD
+2050 AADHLMTYSEYSKD

-2069 HYFVKFVGKSKN
+2069 HYFVKFVREGTN

-2105 GDSDHIDEN
+2105 GDSDHVDEN

-2180 QDGYNHKAPDYCIQF
+2180 QDGYNHKAPDHCIQF
-2195 VDNENWIYEATVQVV
+2195 VDNENWIYETTVQVV

-2217 YAFFHGDNFYYKG
+2217 YAYFHGDNFYYKG
-2230 TEDDTFDDT
+2230 TEDDTFADA
-2239 HAIKLVEGSGN
+2239 HAIKLVEGSGD

-2261 TDRLVAAYLPSGN
+2261 TDRLLAAYLPSGN
-2274 IDEEMAINADVMFIR
+2274 IDEQMAINADVMFIR
-2289 EHQGDIEQLTFTG
+2289 EHQGDIDQLTFSEK
-2302 DGAITEIKTAYAVM
+2302 DSKMGAITNIETAYAVM

-2332 NPLASSP
+2332 NPLASP

-2352 PFPVNLNEVFGFGT
+2352 PFPVNLSEVFGFGT

-2384 GFWAESDGFWEFIW
+2384 GFWAESAGFWEFIW

-2422 ESDVWGPDH
+2422 ESDVWGPDQ

-2440 PSSGP
+2440 PSTGP
-2445 LESITNA
+2445 LGSITNA

-2481 SDPSTSYN
+2481 PDPSKSYN

-2503 TYVNVDNPNFANTT
+2503 TYVNVDDPNFVNTT
-2517 WIANES
+2517 WIGGENGNVG
-2523 CPRFLYTW
+2523 PKFLYTW
-2531 NMNDNT
+2531 NMDDNT
-2537 LTATSGK
+2537 LTATSGTD
-2544 GFMYHA
+2544 FVYHA

-2587 LEVQQDDQMI
+2587 LEVQQDEQMI

-2671 PEGTEGIGVTLVDNE
+2671 PEGTDGIGITLVDNE

-2710 FVLEISPIYNTPT
+2710 FVLEISPIQNTPT
-2723 GIEEPTSDSSLKG
+2723 GMEDPTSNSSLKG

>member
-13 TQNGVKSYSFPTRLL
+13 TQNGVKSYLSPTFVLSPIL
-28 YTISIFAFLTLGV
+28 IFAFLTLGV

-184 SAPGYLSGGWSDLNK
+184 SAPGNLSGGWSALNK

-204 AKVSTNNGSSYAET
+204 AKVSTNNGSSYSEA
-218 TSPAILTASSNKFTA
+218 TSPGTLSASSNKFTA
-233 HNTCTTPTSLSSETI
+233 HNSCASATSLSSGTI
-248 TCGYTATT
+248 SCGYTATT

-266 NFVGWYNSTGT
+266 DFVGWYNSTGT
-277 QQTTSKTITIYPTE
+277 QQTTSKTLTIYPTE
-291 DATYYAYYKANTY
+291 DAIYYAYYKTKQTTITLDGNS
-304 TVTYNANDEQYPG
+304 G
-317 TASGATTSSSHT
+317 TGGSSSVTGT
-329 YGTAKNLTSNG
+329 YGFTLPAFTMHTREGYKLDGYYTDASAGTKIINADGTLVASVLGYTDASSKW
-340 FARAGYIFAGWA
+340 ARDN
-352 TTPTGDVEY
+352 TTG
-361 TNGQSVTNLSS
+361 
-372 TQGATVTLYAKWT
+372 VTLYAHWLKT
-385 EITLSATI
+385 TITGTMTPNPAR
-393 SPSTISANTAT
+393 ANTT
-404 PIQFTIT
+404 ELFTFNIT
-411 TNAPLSSN
+411 
-419 YYFQISN
+419 FSN
-426 WGDKNSGTAGGYNID
+426 WVSGQRYIIINPDGGFLT
-441 GDHPITLA
+441 GPITINSNEVEWTSGAL
-449 SPFTHDLADGKT
+449 SY
-461 NLAAGTYK
+461 NAGSYTF
-469 IKLKITKDAV
+469 KLRVCNATTTDAITDDY
-479 LHVESE
+479 

-495 YSVTVNAGAGGIVSP
+495 YTVTVGASPAGYGTASP
-510 TSISASPDSW
+510 ASISASPDSW

-529 AGYRFDNWTS
+529 TGYRFNNWTS

-545 IINNK
+545 INNSS
-550 SATTQIKANSTGGT
+550 SATTKIKATSTGGT
-564 LTANFAAATYRVTLD
+564 LTANFAANTYSVSLD

-586 GTAYVDATYNTTT
+586 GTEYVDATYNTTT
-599 LTSITKPTKNNYT
+599 LTSITKPTKTNYT

-618 ETGGNGTQIIDADGN
+618 KTGGNGTQIIDADGN

-671 SNPSATRGTIDCS
+671 SNPSATTGTINCS
-684 AAGWVTSNHGTAQ
+684 AAGWVASNNGTAQ

-707 AGAPAS
+707 VGAPAS

-723 GGVTL
+723 GGVEL

-742 TSAVTA
+742 TSAGTA

-754 DLTTTWYISGN
+754 DLSTTWYISG
-765 DPGTTAGSPFSG
+765 DGDGTGKDLTPGSPFSG

-867 NPVLT
+867 DPVLT

-896 FDLTETSTN
+896 FDLTETSPN

-949 NYMTIQTD
+949 NHMTIKTD

-973 SITYPTAYRVTYG
+973 SITYPAAYRVTYG
-986 VGTEYT
+986 VGTEYS
-992 SMGRVSTEPSI
+992 SMGDVSTSPNI
-1003 SSGSYVIEGTEIT
+1003 TSGDYVIAGTKIT

-1030 YDNAECTGDAVSTDA
+1030 YSDEACTRSLSTDNP
-1045 SYTIASLSANTTLY
+1045 YTFSVTEEKTVY
-1059 AKFDYRPL
+1059 AKFELMDIKINSDVDGVWPTPWSR
-1067 YIHADFAPNGWD
+1067 YIMDHYPGS
-1079 TPVQMT
+1079 P
-1085 QSTENRAVYTYEI
+1085 AVYTYSTTLTTRATAEGAA
-1098 DPLAAKSGAPASEGH
+1098 PFNSGYHFNFLAS
-1113 HFHFV
+1113 
-1118 NTVENP
+1118 
-1124 NGNKAYNYKGVQ
+1124 NGELPYNYNGVQ
-1136 TPTGSGFLTNENIH
+1136 TPTYSGSSIDGVRKTADGNP
-1150 LTHED
+1150 
-1155 NATIQFDL
+1155 TIQFGL
-1163 TRKSKIT
+1163 TRKSDVT
-1170 ITLTLQSI
+1170 ITLTLKT
-1178 DDNPK
+1178 PPTK
-1183 PTVNIAADPYYDI
+1183 PTVHIAADPYYDI
-1196 TYTAPSH
+1196 TYKTPSH

-1212 AAAVSAN
+1212 AAAVSAD
-1219 TEARANTTI
+1219 TEVRANTTI
-1228 TLANTPDTGYH
+1228 TLANTPATGYH
-1239 LDSWTVAKSEGNIEV
+1239 FGSWAVAKSEGNVEV
-1254 SNNQFMMPAEDVT
+1254 SNNQFMMPAENVT
-1267 VSAAFTANT
+1267 VSATFTANT
-1276 YSITLNA
+1276 YSVQFNGNGATDGSMANQDFKYDAAQNLPANA
-1283 GTGGSGSG
+1283 FTKTGYTFAGWATSEDGKVSYEDGEEVSNLTTENNG
-1291 TATIDYDATGYTT
+1291 TATLYA
-1304 WSHDITQTGYHIKG
+1304 
-1318 WYDNGKK
+1318 
-1325 LKVLNVDGTFAA
+1325 
-1337 SDVTGYIT
+1337 
-1345 SGKWSKASDC
+1345 KW
-1355 TLQAWWDPNNYTVTL
+1355 TPNQYTVTL
-1370 DVDED
+1370 DKQTSAEGYGENE
-1375 HQGTITGATTSH
+1375 GTVANQ
-1387 TVTFNT
+1387 TVTFDATLAT
-1393 VPNTVPN
+1393 VSGTM
-1400 RPTAEQGYG
+1400 PTAKNGWAFMGFYSAK
-1409 LDGYYTRQ
+1409 DGGGRQ
-1417 NGEGTKVINGD
+1417 FINPLGNWVTDAGD
-1428 GTFIASV
+1428 TIRES
-1435 DGYTDRD
+1435 
-1442 AKWIRADGVTLYA
+1442 KWVHAGDVTLYA
-1455 YYKKAQITRITFS
+1455 YYKKAQITDLIFDAAV
-1468 PGNIVA
+1468 VA
-1474 PGAEVGVTATV
+1474 PGAEVGVTPKV
-1485 EPTPEEPTTICWRV
+1485 DPTPEGTNSICWKL
-1499 LYSNDNPLDPQPTFT
+1499 LYNNGNLYTPQPNFEN
-1514 PAEAQ
+1514 PRE
-1519 GKSVSFIAPEASG
+1519 IAN
-1532 SYKVEA
+1532 KV
-1538 TLRKGTGCGGEEIHT
+1538 T
-1553 FTAPFQVAGD
+1553 FTAPNTSGMYLVAAVLRTGSSCDGGTKLDSVTYPFQVAGD

-1571 CGDVTLQGSTSV
+1571 CGSEVIAPSTTVTGK
-1583 TARPLDWSTEITPD
+1583 PLEWTEVVAHD
-1597 EIFGYSFEKWV
+1597 IFGYYFSGWT
-1608 AGDGVTMTI
+1608 AGDGVTI
-1617 DGGETTIN
+1617 EEAAAGRLAELQAEDASIV
-1625 TGGETTG
+1625 
-1632 KDGTHAVQIKAIYD
+1632 AVIKMKAIYD
-1646 GKLIAQYTKKNIIY
+1646 GKLTANYSKRDYIY
-1660 FKNTLGW
+1660 FKSTALGW
-1667 SEVYVNLYPH
+1667 NNVYVYFYTNNGY
-1677 AWWNSSMGAGNETL
+1677 WNNDKGAGATG
-1691 ANDKRNKQMTQ
+1691 AACIGKGQMS
-1702 LGETDIWYYE
+1702 LVPGETDIYYWDYGTGITGGPSAATE
-1712 YGNTATTAYV
+1712 YVAFTWGDCTNHDNFYGNA
-1722 SFTDRSQN
+1722 S
-1730 NYTGFAGTSSV
+1730 
-1741 NKVQVSYPTRPYA
+1741 SYPT
-1754 TEDED
+1754 
-1759 ANYGFNAGTPMFVPT
+1759 NGNNQGFNAGTPMFVPISQEENYRKNENAT
-1774 AGQTAQPWNK
+1774 P
-1784 SGNDD
+1784 
-1789 LAEYYNKGYWRKYDP
+1789 YYDRGYWTQY
-1804 IQGETGYTLKVYN
+1804 IGGTGYSI
-1817 MTEDNGR
+1817 DIFHANG
-1824 TELKSIKF
+1824 TYDKSINF
-1832 VESDVP
+1832 EEGDSEGMPFTANVYLNGGSN
-1838 GQLFKAVANLEA
+1838 LYFKVHRSS
-1850 AGGYGIKFE
+1850 GMYYY
-1859 RDNSMLYTNISGHL
+1859 STTN
-1873 QSTGDVV
+1873 
-1880 VTEKQDA
+1880 VTMSNA
-1887 NYRAIWIKAT
+1887 AT
-1897 AAGDYTFAITING
+1897 AMPLTYDSGASKKTTISTNVAGDYLFSLTCAS
-1910 DGKLCIQ
+1910 DGKLNVTVKY
-1917 AEFPVAK
+1917 PAK
-1924 DDYRVIYTDNATWT
+1924 SGDYRLLYSDDIQT
-1938 KAHTAHTWIHP
+1938 KPLASDVVHQENN
-1949 SRIISAEENAVD
+1949 SRD
-1961 TISFFVSKGH
+1961 TVSFFVRPGSHPVLK
-1971 SPEFRIQKVNTINEG
+1971 IQKATVTDG
-1986 TGAIEW
+1986 GAITW
-1992 TNVTDWTSCDDVDA
+1992 SAGTDISSSLTSLTKD
-2006 SGVYNFIFTQD
+2006 SVYNICLQMNESGAISVENVAF
-2017 GSKNIRF
+2017 
-2024 TKKEPYTGNFYIRTD
+2024 YTGNFYIRTD
-2039 AAGSTKWDNYR
+2039 CAGTTKWDNYR
-2050 APDHLMTYSEYSKD
+2050 AADHLMTYSEYSKD

-2069 HYFVKFVGKSKN
+2069 HYFVKFVREGTN

-2105 GDSDHIDEN
+2105 GDSDHVDEN

-2130 MWDIRNNAVYRAYL
+2130 MWDIRNNAVMRAYL
-2144 APAQSDGSN
+2144 APAQKNGSK
-2153 FLVLRGTDSDNL
+2153 FLVLR
-2165 KDENGNPLRNASNSG
+2165 SNSSDDLRDEYDVALTG
-2180 QDGYNHKAPDYCIQF
+2180 DSEGYPGNNHGGGANCMQF
-2195 VDNENWIYEATVQVV
+2195 VDNENWIYEATVMVR
-2210 PSSYVKL
+2210 PSAYVKL
-2217 YAFFHGDNFYYKG
+2217 YGFFHGTDFYFKG
-2230 TEDDTFDDT
+2230 NNNDDFNDEEIEGIPN
-2239 HAIKLVEGSGN
+2239 AIQLVTGSTGSR
-2250 AVKVRVIYDFK
+2250 VKVRVIYDFK
-2261 TDRLVAAYLPSGN
+2261 TDRLLAAMVPSGE
-2274 IDEEMAINADVMFIR
+2274 ISTEMAINADVMFIR
-2289 EHQGDIEQLTFTG
+2289 EHQGDIKQLIFNG
-2302 DGAITEIKTAYAVM
+2302 SGKITNIKTAYAVM

-2324 NKEKTGSN
+2324 NKEKTGSHS
-2332 NPLASSP
+2332 PLASP

-2352 PFPVNLNEVFGFGT
+2352 PFPVNLSEVFGFGT

-2384 GFWAESDGFWEFIW
+2384 GFWAESAGFWEFIW

-2422 ESDVWGPDH
+2422 ESDVWGPDQ

-2440 PSSGP
+2440 PSTGP
-2445 LESITNA
+2445 LGSITNA
-2452 SVTQELPKHTC
+2452 TVNCSIPEHTC
-2463 TIDKT
+2463 YINRHETE
-2468 KDQFGNPTGLQDS
+2468 GLS
-2481 SDPSTSYN
+2481 ETSDPSTSYN

-2503 TYVNVDNPNFANTT
+2503 TYVNVNNPSFANTT
-2517 WIANES
+2517 WIGGEKGNVG
-2523 CPRFLYTW
+2523 PKFLYTW

-2698 TVNLTAGTHDGR
+2698 TVDLTAGTHDGR
-2710 FVLEISPIYNTPT
+2710 FILEISPIYNTPT

>member
-1 MKNIFSKTTENR
+1 MTTYDYLGLPTKKKQQQRKNNLPMKNIFSKTTENR

-41 GQVWAGTN
+41 GQMWA

-57 CYFYFNPYYDATHT
+57 CHFYFNPYYDATHT
-71 VNKGYIQLS
+71 VNKGYIQMA
-80 ARKYQYSGG
+80 ARKYQNSGQ
-89 DDYGWWTATTTLSNV
+89 DDYGWWTAVTTLTQV
-104 ANTRLYYASTL
+104 TNTRLYYANTL
-115 EGTAW
+115 EGTSW
-120 GDTDKR
+120 SDNGKQ

-131 IISNSDKKAASASD
+131 IISNATSKTNGETEYWSGD
-145 EWWNSS
+145 NS
-151 TWASD
+151 TWYSD

-184 SAPGYLSGGWSDLNK
+184 SAPGYLSGGWSALNK

-204 AKVSTNNGSSYAET
+204 AKVSTNNGSSYSEA
-218 TSPAILTASSNKFTA
+218 TSPGTLSASSNKFTA
-233 HNTCTTPTSLSSETI
+233 HNSCASATSLSSGTI
-248 TCGYTATT
+248 SCGYTATT

-266 NFVGWYNSTGT
+266 DFVGWYNSTGT

-361 TNGQSVTNLSS
+361 TNGQSVTNLSP

-479 LHVESE
+479 LQVESE

-510 TSISASPDSW
+510 ASISASPDSW

-545 IINNK
+545 INNNT
-550 SATTQIKANSTGGT
+550 SATTQIKATSTGGT

-618 ETGGNGTQIIDADGN
+618 ETGGNGTQIINADGN

-643 SNRKSIITEN
+643 SNRKSIITVD

-671 SNPSATRGTIDCS
+671 SNPSATKGRIDCS
-684 AAGWVTSNHGTAQ
+684 AAGWVASNNGTAQ

-723 GGVTL
+723 GGVEL

-742 TSAVTA
+742 TSAGTA

-754 DLTTTWYISGN
+754 DLSTTWYISGN

-777 WGTNGTR
+777 WGTHGTR
-784 MYKKAG
+784 MSKKAG

-799 TITVSTV
+799 TISVSTV
-806 ATSNDH
+806 ATTDEH
-812 FPFQVFDGTN
+812 FPFKVYTSSGEKYYGN
-822 HRGYNGYWITKE
+822 NGYWVTKE
-834 NNTQTVYTNNSN
+834 NNHPTLSSESGN

-973 SITYPTAYRVTYG
+973 SITYPAAYRVTYG
-986 VGTEYT
+986 VGTEYS
-992 SMGRVSTEPSI
+992 SMGGVSTEQSI
-1003 SSGSYVIEGTEIT
+1003 SSGSYVIEGTNIT

-1030 YDNAECTGDAVSTDA
+1030 YNNAECTGDAVSTDA
-1045 SYTIASLSANTTLY
+1045 SYTIASLSTNTTLY

-1067 YIHADFAPNGWD
+1067 YIQADWLDWGTAA
-1079 TPVQMT
+1079 MT
-1085 QSTENRAVYTYEI
+1085 QSDENRAVYTYEI
-1098 DPLAAKSGAPASEGH
+1098 DNVAARETSDSSPYNNGY
-1113 HFHFV
+1113 HFRFM
-1118 NTVENP
+1118 NAN
-1124 NGNKAYNYKGVQ
+1124 NGDNNYLAYNYDGVH
-1136 TPTGSGFLTNENIH
+1136 TPTGSGFLTDNDIH
-1150 LTHED
+1150 KTD
-1155 NATIQFDL
+1155 GGNPTIQYNL
-1163 TRKSKIT
+1163 TRKSDIT
-1170 ITLTLQSI
+1170 ITLTLQEAE
-1178 DDNPK
+1178 K
-1183 PTVNIAADPYYDI
+1183 PTVDIKADPYYDI

-1212 AAAVSAN
+1212 TAAVSAN

-1239 LDSWTVAKSEGNIEV
+1239 LDSWTVAKSKGNVEV
-1254 SNNQFMMPAEDVT
+1254 SNNQFMMPAENVT
-1267 VSAAFTANT
+1267 VSATFKANT
-1276 YSITLNA
+1276 YSVQFNGNGATD
-1283 GTGGSGSG
+1283 GSMANQDF
-1291 TATIDYDATGYTT
+1291 TYDAAQKLTANAFTKTGYTFA
-1304 WSHDITQTGYHIKG
+1304 G
-1318 WYDNGKK
+1318 WATEAAGAVAYTDGQLVNK
-1325 LKVLNVDGTFAA
+1325 LTDVNNGTFTLYA
-1337 SDVTGYIT
+1337 
-1345 SGKWSKASDC
+1345 KW
-1355 TLQAWWDPNNYTVTL
+1355 TPNQYTVTL
-1370 DVDED
+1370 DKQTSEEGYGGDE
-1375 HQGTITGATTSH
+1375 GTVANQM
-1387 TVTFNT
+1387 VTFDATLTT
-1393 VPNTVPN
+1393 VSGSMPIAKNGWAFMGFYSATGGNGRCFIDPSGNWVT
-1400 RPTAEQGYG
+1400 TAGDTIRDSKWVH
-1409 LDGYYTRQ
+1409 DG
-1417 NGEGTKVINGD
+1417 D
-1428 GTFIASV
+1428 
-1435 DGYTDRD
+1435 
-1442 AKWIRADGVTLYA
+1442 VTLYA
-1455 YYKKAQITRITFS
+1455 YYKKAQITNLIFDAAV
-1468 PGNIVA
+1468 VA
-1474 PGAEVGVTATV
+1474 PGAKVGVTPKVDPKPAGTNS
-1485 EPTPEEPTTICWRV
+1485 ICWKL
-1499 LYSNDNPLDPQPTFT
+1499 LYNNGNLYTPQPNFT
-1514 PAEAQ
+1514 PASPA
-1519 GKSVSFIAPEASG
+1519 GIND
-1532 SYKVEA
+1532 KV
-1538 TLRKGTGCGGEEIHT
+1538 T
-1553 FTAPFQVAGD
+1553 FTAPSTSGMYLVAAVLRTGSSCDGGTKLDSVTYPFQVAGD

-1571 CGDVTLQGSTSV
+1571 CGNTTIKASTSATGKPLEW
-1583 TARPLDWSTEITPD
+1583 TAITAPEIV
-1597 EIFGYSFEKWV
+1597 GYSFSKWK
-1608 AGDGVTMTI
+1608 AGDGITI
-1617 DGGETTIN
+1617 DGADGNGEKADATIN
-1625 TGGETTG
+1625 F
-1632 KDGTHAVQIKAIYD
+1632 KAIYD
-1646 GKLIAQYTKKNIIY
+1646 GQLTAVYTSKRMIY
-1660 FKNTLGW
+1660 FNNTLGW
-1667 SEVYVNLYPH
+1667 KGVTVYFYKNASYWNNDNGAGANNTYEYTNTPYSDGKHGDMTQIEGTNIWYFDLDANNVPANLTTVNFTELNQHGYGYFAETGNVKNNVAHPCNNAALFNVNMPMYVPIDDDGEWKNGGRAKYYVN
-1677 AWWNSSMGAGNETL
+1677 
-1691 ANDKRNKQMTQ
+1691 
-1702 LGETDIWYYE
+1702 
-1712 YGNTATTAYV
+1712 
-1722 SFTDRSQN
+1722 
-1730 NYTGFAGTSSV
+1730 
-1741 NKVQVSYPTRPYA
+1741 
-1754 TEDED
+1754 
-1759 ANYGFNAGTPMFVPT
+1759 
-1774 AGQTAQPWNK
+1774 
-1784 SGNDD
+1784 
-1789 LAEYYNKGYWRKYDP
+1789 GYWMCYP
-1804 IQGETGYTLKVYN
+1804 NYSGYTLKIYN
-1817 MTEDNGR
+1817 TDNRNTEP
-1824 TELKSIKF
+1824 TAIKSF
-1832 VESDVP
+1832 DFPYSDGYVLP
-1838 GQLFKAVANLEA
+1838 MSVDVDLEA
-1850 AGGYGIKFE
+1850 NKKYYFDVYRNDNTLFGNNGDMKYGNSGPWSFFNTDTRRAGI
-1859 RDNSMLYTNISGHL
+1859 T
-1873 QSTGDVV
+1873 T
-1880 VTEKQDA
+1880 
-1887 NYRAIWIKAT
+1887 T
-1897 AAGDYTFAITING
+1897 AAGNYRFTWSFFKESSTYNYHMTVTY
-1910 DGKLCIQ
+1910 
-1917 AEFPVAK
+1917 PVAPN
-1924 DDYRVIYTDNATWT
+1924 DYRVIYTDNATWT
-1938 KAHTAHTWIHP
+1938 KAHTLESWYHP
-1949 SRIISAEENAVD
+1949 SRIISAKENAVD

-1971 SPEFRIQKVNTINEG
+1971 SPEFKIQQVISIDEG
-1986 TGAIEW
+1986 TGAITW
-1992 TNVTDWTSCDDVDA
+1992 KDVTDWISCDDVDA
-2006 SGVYNFIFTQD
+2006 SGVYNFIFSQYSYNQINYD
-2017 GSKNIRF
+2017 
-2024 TKKEPYTGNFYIRTD
+2024 KKEPYTGNFYIRTD
-2039 AAGSTKWDNYR
+2039 AANSKWDNYR
-2050 APDHLMTYSEYSKD
+2050 SDPDHLMTYSEYSKD

-2069 HYFVKFVGKSKN
+2069 HYFVKFVRKSTN

-2098 IRQTYRG
+2098 IQSTYRG
-2105 GDSDHIDEN
+2105 SDASHVDAH
-2114 GFLNGDLP
+2114 GFLNNDLP
-2122 GDGVNVRY
+2122 GDGVNVRF
-2130 MWDIRNNAVYRAYL
+2130 MWDIRNNAVMRAYL

-2230 TEDDTFDDT
+2230 TEDDRFDDT
-2239 HAIKLVEGSGN
+2239 HAIKLVEGSGK

-2289 EHQGDIEQLTFTG
+2289 EHQGDIEQLIFNSNG
-2302 DGAITEIKTAYAVM
+2302 KITNIKTAYAVM

-2324 NKEKTGSN
+2324 NKYKDTHK
-2332 NPLASSP
+2332 PLASP
-2339 ASIYERSLYYVSF
+2339 ASIYERAMYFISF
-2352 PFPVNLNEVFGFGT
+2352 PFEVKLSEVFGFGT
-2366 YGQHWIIQRY
+2366 YGQDWIIEY
-2376 RGDLRAQQ
+2376 YDGAERARTGWWEGQP
-2384 GFWAESDGFWEFIW
+2384 GFWRYVWDRKNFVLKPNVGYLLELELGNFKEGSGFW
-2398 NRNGVV
+2398 NNK
-2404 LQPNEGYILT
+2404 NERL
-2414 LETELLGE
+2414 
-2422 ESDVWGPDH
+2422 
-2431 RSNQIELFF
+2431 ELFF
-2440 PSSGP
+2440 PSSGN
-2445 LESITNA
+2445 LGSITNTT
-2452 SVTQELPKHTC
+2452 VNCTIPEHTC
-2463 TIDKT
+2463 YINRHETEGLPDT
-2468 KDQFGNPTGLQDS
+2468 PENPR
-2481 SDPSTSYN
+2481 TSYN
-2489 RTVFDSHWNIMSVP
+2489 RTIFDSHWNVMSVP
-2503 TYVNVDNPNFANTT
+2503 TYVNATPNEWSNTT
-2517 WIANES
+2517 WTTAIG
-2523 CPRFLYTW
+2523 PKFLYTW
-2531 NMNDNT
+2531 NMEDNT
-2537 LTATSGK
+2537 LTATSAAGYR
-2544 GFMYHA
+2544 YHA
-2550 MHAYT
+2550 MHAYM
-2555 VQYYGDVTWTT
+2555 VQYGGNVQWVTSGTK
-2566 SVTPTAAPQRNTEYR
+2566 PAAIVARNTYAE
-2581 GEYEFC
+2581 EPKEVEFR
-2587 LEVQQDDQMI
+2587 LEIQQNEKMVDQTFVIMSNDDQI
-2597 DRTYVRL
+2597 
-2604 SDDENV
+2604 NANFQF
-2610 TTGFEFSE
+2610 GE
-2618 DMTKQFNSRKANIF
+2618 DMSKDFNARNANIY
-2632 TIAGNT
+2632 TMTADNVAAA
-2638 SLGGNSLPLSTTQT
+2638 GNSLPMSENTTI
-2652 TVVPVGVKIKT
+2652 VPVGVSVKKT
-2663 AGDYTFSI
+2663 GDYTFSI
-2671 PEGTEGIGVTLVDNE
+2671 PDGTNGVGITLIDEE
-2686 TGVRTLLSALDY
+2686 TGIRTSLSALEY
-2698 TVNLTAGTHDGR
+2698 TVNLAAGDYTER
-2710 FVLEISPIYNTPT
+2710 FWLEISPIQNTPT
-2723 GIEEPTSDSSLKG
+2723 GIEDPTSDSTLKG

-2754 IFDARGTRVE
+2754 IFDTRGTRVE

>member
-28 YTISIFAFLTLGV
+28 YTIAIFAFLTLGV
-41 GQVWAGTN
+41 GQMRG
-49 GNNIAFNN
+49 
-57 CYFYFNPYYDATHT
+57 ATT
-71 VNKGYIQLS
+71 VNGGYIYFDEYNSGYTGAGDMQFWIGH
-80 ARKYQYSGG
+80 YS
-89 DDYGWWTATTTLSNV
+89 YSCAYSM
-104 ANTRLYYASTL
+104 S
-115 EGTAW
+115 
-120 GDTDKR
+120 K
-126 FHGWA
+126 
-131 IISNSDKKAASASD
+131 ISNTKL
-145 EWWNSS
+145 W
-151 TWASD
+151 
-156 FKAYGLNSNN
+156 YC
-166 TYLFQ
+166 Q
-171 ASSST
+171 ASSWGDATYFAFTSGANWGCADQKYYDRIGSNTWKSAIKESYTLNSGSYYVFKVAST
-176 KGKTIQTT
+176 ANKAAVNSASPYGYQGNAVT
-184 SAPGYLSGGWSDLNK
+184 SLNK

-204 AKVSTNNGSSYAET
+204 AKVSTDGGGNYKEETSPGTLSASSY
-218 TSPAILTASSNKFTA
+218 KFTDYNSCA
-233 HNTCTTPTSLSSETI
+233 SATSLSSGTI
-248 TCGYTATT
+248 SCGYTATT
-256 TLTAADATGY
+256 TLTATDATGY
-266 NFVGWYNSTGT
+266 DFVGWYNASGV
-277 QQTTSKTITIYPTE
+277 QQTTSKTLTIYPTE

-361 TNGQSVTNLSS
+361 TNGQSVTNLSP

-385 EITLSATI
+385 KITISATI

-404 PIQFTIT
+404 RIQFTIT

-479 LHVESE
+479 LQVESE

-510 TSISASPDSW
+510 ASISASPDSW

-633 WLANKEGFTD
+633 WLANKAGFTD
-643 SNRKSIITEN
+643 SNRKSIITVD

-671 SNPSATRGTIDCS
+671 SNPSATKGRIDCS
-684 AAGWVTSNHGTAQ
+684 AAGWVASNNGTAQ

-723 GGVTL
+723 GGVEL

-742 TSAVTA
+742 TSAGTA

-754 DLTTTWYISGN
+754 DLSTTWYISG
-765 DPGTTAGSPFSG
+765 DGDGTGKDLTPGSPFSG
-777 WGTNGTR
+777 WGTHGTR
-784 MYKKAG
+784 MSKKAG

-806 ATSNDH
+806 ATTDEH
-812 FPFQVFDGTN
+812 FPFKVYTSSGEKYYGN
-822 HRGYNGYWITKE
+822 NGYWVTKE
-834 NNTQTVYTNNSN
+834 NNHPTLSSESGN

-855 GDYEFEVDNTGA
+855 GEYEFEVDNTGA

-884 VASPEDGSNIGN
+884 VASPENGSNIGN

-973 SITYPTAYRVTYG
+973 SITYPTAYTVTYG
-986 VGTEYT
+986 VGTGYT
-992 SMGRVSTEPSI
+992 SMGGVSTSPNI
-1003 SSGSYVIEGTEIT
+1003 TSGAYVIAGTKIT

-1030 YDNAECTGDAVSTDA
+1030 YSDEACTRSLSTDNP
-1045 SYTIASLSANTTLY
+1045 YTFSVTEEKTVY
-1059 AKFDYRPL
+1059 AKFELMDIKINSDVAGAWPVDWVQ
-1067 YIHADFAPNGWD
+1067 YIMDHDPGS
-1079 TPVQMT
+1079 P
-1085 QSTENRAVYTYEI
+1085 AVYTYSTTLTTRATAEGAAPFNSGYHFNFLASNNE
-1098 DPLAAKSGAPASEGH
+1098 PLYD
-1113 HFHFV
+1113 
-1118 NTVENP
+1118 
-1124 NGNKAYNYKGVQ
+1124 YNGVQ
-1136 TPTGSGFLTNENIH
+1136 TPTYSGSSIDGVRKTADGNP
-1150 LTHED
+1150 
-1155 NATIQFDL
+1155 TIQFGL
-1163 TRKSKIT
+1163 TRKSDVT
-1170 ITLTLQSI
+1170 ITLTLL
-1178 DDNPK
+1178 DAAK

-1203 GTYTIQVGA
+1203 GTYTIQVGN

-1228 TLANTPDTGYH
+1228 TLANTPATGYH
-1239 LDSWTVAKSEGNIEV
+1239 LDSWTVAKSEGNVEV

-1318 WYDNGKK
+1318 WYDNGEK

-1571 CGDVTLQGSTSV
+1571 CGNTTIKASTSATGKPLEW
-1583 TARPLDWSTEITPD
+1583 TAITAPEIV
-1597 EIFGYSFEKWV
+1597 GYSFSKWK
-1608 AGDGVTMTI
+1608 AGDGITI
-1617 DGGETTIN
+1617 DGADGNGEKADATIN
-1625 TGGETTG
+1625 
-1632 KDGTHAVQIKAIYD
+1632 IKAIYD
-1646 GKLIAQYTKKNIIY
+1646 GKLTAVYTQKRMIY
-1660 FKNTLGW
+1660 FNNTLGW
-1667 SEVYVNLYPH
+1667 KGVTVYFYKNASY
-1677 AWWNSSMGAGNETL
+1677 WNNDNGAG
-1691 ANDKRNKQMTQ
+1691 ANNTYEYTNTPYSDGKHGDMTQ
-1702 LGETDIWYYE
+1702 IEGTNIWY
-1712 YGNTATTAYV
+1712 
-1722 SFTDRSQN
+1722 FDL
-1730 NYTGFAGTSSV
+1730 
-1741 NKVQVSYPTRPYA
+1741 
-1754 TEDED
+1754 D
-1759 ANYGFNAGTPMFVPT
+1759 ANEVPANLTTVNFTELNQHGYGYFAETEGVKNNVAHPCNNAALFNVNMPMYVPIDDD
-1774 AGQTAQPWNK
+1774 GVWK
-1784 SGNDD
+1784 NDGK
-1789 LAEYYNKGYWRKYDP
+1789 AKYYSNGYWMNYP
-1804 IQGETGYTLKVYN
+1804 NYSGYTLKIYN
-1817 MTEDNGR
+1817 TDNRNTEP
-1824 TELKSIKF
+1824 TAIKSF
-1832 VESDVP
+1832 DFPYSDAYVLP
-1838 GQLFKAVANLEA
+1838 MSVDVDLEA
-1850 AGGYGIKFE
+1850 NKKYYFDVYRNDNTLFGNNGDMKYGNSGPWSFFNTDTRRAGI
-1859 RDNSMLYTNISGHL
+1859 T
-1873 QSTGDVV
+1873 T
-1880 VTEKQDA
+1880 
-1887 NYRAIWIKAT
+1887 T
-1897 AAGDYTFAITING
+1897 AAGNYRFTWSFFKESSTYNYHMTVTY
-1910 DGKLCIQ
+1910 
-1917 AEFPVAK
+1917 PVAPN
-1924 DDYRVIYTDNATWT
+1924 DYRVIYTDNDTWT
-1938 KAHTAHTWIHP
+1938 KAHTPRTWYHP

-1971 SPEFRIQKVNTINEG
+1971 SPEFKIQKVNTIDAG

-1992 TNVTDWTSCDDVDA
+1992 TDVTDWTSCDDVDA

-2050 APDHLMTYSEYSKD
+2050 AADHLMTYSEYSKD

-2069 HYFVKFVGKSKN
+2069 HYFVKFVREGTN

-2105 GDSDHIDEN
+2105 GDSDHVDEN

-2122 GDGVNVRY
+2122 GDGVNVRF
-2130 MWDIRNNAVYRAYL
+2130 MWDIRNNAVMRAYL
-2144 APAQSDGSN
+2144 APAQKNGSK
-2153 FLVLRGTDSDNL
+2153 FLVLR
-2165 KDENGNPLRNASNSG
+2165 SNSSEDLRDEYDVALTG
-2180 QDGYNHKAPDYCIQF
+2180 DSEGSPGNNHGGGANCMQF
-2195 VDNENWIYEATVQVV
+2195 VDNENWIYEATVMVR
-2210 PSSYVKL
+2210 PSAYVKL
-2217 YAFFHGDNFYYKG
+2217 YGHFHGTDFYFKG
-2230 TEDDTFDDT
+2230 NNNDDFNDT
-2239 HAIKLVEGSGN
+2239 KIDGIPNAIQLVTGSTGSR
-2250 AVKVRVIYDFK
+2250 VKVRVIYDFK
-2261 TDRLVAAYLPSGN
+2261 TDRLLAAMVPSGE
-2274 IDEEMAINADVMFIR
+2274 ISTEMAINADVMFIR
-2289 EHQGDIEQLTFTG
+2289 EHQGDIKQLIFNG
-2302 DGAITEIKTAYAVM
+2302 SGKITDIKTAYAVM

-2324 NKEKTGSN
+2324 NKDKDTHT
-2332 NPLASSP
+2332 PLASP

-2352 PFPVNLNEVFGFGT
+2352 PFPVNLSEVFGFGT

-2384 GFWAESDGFWEFIW
+2384 GFWAESAGFWEFIW

-2422 ESDVWGPDH
+2422 ESDVWGPDQ

-2440 PSSGP
+2440 PSTGN
-2445 LESITNA
+2445 LGTITN
-2452 SVTQELPKHTC
+2452 STVNCTIPEHTC
-2463 TIDKT
+2463 TINRAET
-2468 KDQFGNPTGLQDS
+2468 EGLPDTPN
-2481 SDPSTSYN
+2481 PSTSYN
-2489 RTVFDSHWNIMSVP
+2489 RTIFDSHWNIMSVP
-2503 TYVNVDNPNFANTT
+2503 TYVNVDDPSFANTT

-2555 VQYYGDVTWTT
+2555 VQYYGNVTWTT
-2566 SVTPTAAPQRNTEYR
+2566 SVTPTAASQRNTEYR

-2587 LEVQQDDQMI
+2587 LEVQQDEQMI
-2597 DRTYVRL
+2597 DRTFVRL

-2663 AGDYTFSI
+2663 AGDYTFAI
-2671 PEGTEGIGVTLVDNE
+2671 PEGTDGIGVTLVDNE

-2710 FVLEISPIYNTPT
+2710 FILEISPIQNTPT
-2723 GIEEPTSDSSLKG
+2723 GMEDPTSDSSLKG

>member
-13 TQNGVKSYSFPTRLL
+13 TQNGVKSYLSPTFVLSPIL
-28 YTISIFAFLTLGV
+28 IFAFLTLGV
-41 GQVWAGTN
+41 GQMWGVSICKTGTTYIYLDRTNMTSWTTSGYTYLVWRYDN
-49 GNNIAFNN
+49 GAYRAQTSNIANTKLALWYGSTGWDNITHIGYMYGNWGESGSDTWSNITSWATDYTNSYNGDFGFNSGN
-57 CYFYFNPYYDATHT
+57 YSVVSATGSSK
-71 VNKGYIQLS
+71 N
-80 ARKYQYSGG
+80 
-89 DDYGWWTATTTLSNV
+89 WTLSP
-104 ANTRLYYASTL
+104 TYMGSTV
-115 EGTAW
+115 
-120 GDTDKR
+120 
-126 FHGWA
+126 
-131 IISNSDKKAASASD
+131 
-145 EWWNSS
+145 SS
-151 TWASD
+151 M
-156 FKAYGLNSNN
+156 
-166 TYLFQ
+166 
-171 ASSST
+171 
-176 KGKTIQTT
+176 
-184 SAPGYLSGGWSDLNK
+184 NK
-199 TITVK
+199 TITVN
-204 AKVSTNNGSSYAET
+204 AKVSTDGGNSYSEA
-218 TSPAILTASSNKFTA
+218 TSPGTLSASSNKFTA
-233 HNTCTTPTSLSSETI
+233 HNSCASATSLSSGTI
-248 TCGYTATT
+248 SCGYTATT

-411 TNAPLSSN
+411 TNAPLSSG
-419 YYFQISN
+419 YYFEISN
-426 WGDKNSGTAGGYNID
+426 WGGKNSGTAGGYNID
-441 GDHPITLA
+441 GDHPITSA

-469 IKLKITKDAV
+469 IKLKITKNAV
-479 LHVESE
+479 LQAESD

-495 YSVTVNAGAGGIVSP
+495 YSVTVNAGAGGIVST

-545 IINNK
+545 INNNT

-564 LTANFAAATYRVTLD
+564 LTANFTANTYRVSLD

-586 GTAYVDATYNTTT
+586 GTEYVDATYNTTT
-599 LTSITKPTKNNYT
+599 LTSITKPTKTNYT

-618 ETGGNGTQIIDADGN
+618 KTGGNGTQIIDVDGN

-671 SNPSATRGTIDCS
+671 SNPSATKGRIDCS
-684 AAGWVTSNHGTAQ
+684 AAGWVASNNGTAQ
-697 IGNATEVSMI
+697 IGNATSVRII
-707 AGAPAS
+707 AGAAAS

-723 GGVTL
+723 GGVEL
-728 ISGNLTDAKIVVKA
+728 ISGNLTDAEIVVKA
-742 TSAVTA
+742 TSAGTA

-754 DLTTTWYISGN
+754 DLTTTWYISG
-765 DPGTTAGSPFSG
+765 DGDGTGKDLTPGSPFSG
-777 WGTNGTR
+777 WGTHGTR
-784 MYKKAG
+784 MSKKAG

-806 ATSNDH
+806 ATTDEH
-812 FPFQVFDGTN
+812 FPFKVYTSSGEKYYGN
-822 HRGYNGYWITKE
+822 NGYWVTKE
-834 NNTQTVYTNNSN
+834 NNHPTLSSESGN

-973 SITYPTAYRVTYG
+973 SITYPTAYTVTYG
-986 VGTEYT
+986 VGTGYT
-992 SMGRVSTEPSI
+992 SPGRVSTEPSI
-1003 SSGSYVIEGTEIT
+1003 SSGDYVIAGTNIT

-1030 YDNAECTGDAVSTDA
+1030 YSNEACTGDAVSTDA
-1045 SYTIASLSANTTLY
+1045 SYTIASLSADTYLY

-1098 DPLAAKSGAPASEGH
+1098 DPLAAKSGTPASEGH

-1124 NGNKAYNYKGVQ
+1124 NDHKAYNYKGVQ

-1150 LTHED
+1150 LTDEK

-1163 TRKSKIT
+1163 IRKSKIT
-1170 ITLTLQSI
+1170 ITLTLREAA
-1178 DDNPK
+1178 K
-1183 PTVNIAADPYYDI
+1183 PTVDIKADPYY
-1196 TYTAPSH
+1196 TVHTA
-1203 GTYTIQVGA
+1203 
-1212 AAAVSAN
+1212 
-1219 TEARANTTI
+1219 
-1228 TLANTPDTGYH
+1228 
-1239 LDSWTVAKSEGNIEV
+1239 
-1254 SNNQFMMPAEDVT
+1254 
-1267 VSAAFTANT
+1267 
-1276 YSITLNA
+1276 
-1283 GTGGSGSG
+1283 TGGSGAAGVTISPESVEARSGANSDAITATIAPGYTFVNWTPAGSIIINSPNATTTTVKATGEGTLTANATANSYTVHFDGNGNTGGLMNDMSALTYGVAFKLTANAFTKTGYTFAGWAAGEVSYEDGAEVSNLTTENNG
-1291 TATIDYDATGYTT
+1291 TATLYA
-1304 WSHDITQTGYHIKG
+1304 
-1318 WYDNGKK
+1318 
-1325 LKVLNVDGTFAA
+1325 
-1337 SDVTGYIT
+1337 
-1345 SGKWSKASDC
+1345 KWTPK
-1355 TLQAWWDPNNYTVTL
+1355 NYTVTL
-1370 DVDED
+1370 DKQTSAEGYGGNE
-1375 HQGTITGATTSH
+1375 GTVANQ
-1387 TVTFNT
+1387 TVTFDATPAT
-1393 VPNTVPN
+1393 VSGSMPIAKNGW
-1400 RPTAEQGYG
+1400 AFMGFYSAK
-1409 LDGYYTRQ
+1409 DGGGRQ
-1417 NGEGTKVINGD
+1417 FINPSGEWVANAGD
-1428 GTFIASV
+1428 TIRDSKWV
-1435 DGYTDRD
+1435 HDGD
-1442 AKWIRADGVTLYA
+1442 VTLYA
-1455 YYKKAQITRITFS
+1455 YYKKAEITDLIFDAAV
-1468 PGNIVA
+1468 VA
-1474 PGAEVGVTATV
+1474 PGTEVGVTPKVDPKPAGTNS
-1485 EPTPEEPTTICWRV
+1485 ICWKL
-1499 LYSNDNPLDPQPTFT
+1499 LYNNGNLYTPQPEFRPANPGGVDNKVTFNAPGT
-1514 PAEAQ
+1514 SGMYLVAAVLRT
-1519 GKSVSFIAPEASG
+1519 GTDCNGGTKLDSVT
-1532 SYKVEA
+1532 Y
-1538 TLRKGTGCGGEEIHT
+1538 
-1553 FTAPFQVAGD
+1553 PFQVAGD

-1583 TARPLDWSTEITPD
+1583 SARPLDWSEYITPD

-1667 SEVYVNLYPH
+1667 SEVYVNLYPY
-1677 AWWNSSMGAGNETL
+1677 AWWDKDKGAGNNTL
-1691 ANDKRNKQMTQ
+1691 ADDKKNKKMTQ
-1702 LGETDIWYYE
+1702 IGETDIWYYE

-1722 SFTDRSQN
+1722 SFTDRSQDN
-1730 NYTGFAGTSSV
+1730 HVGFAGTSGSD
-1741 NKVQVSYPTRPYA
+1741 KVKVSYPTRPYA
-1754 TEDED
+1754 TADED

-1817 MTEDNGR
+1817 KTEDNGR
-1824 TELKSIKF
+1824 MELKSIKF

-1859 RDNSMLYTNISGHL
+1859 RDNSMLYTYEKGHL
-1873 QSTGDVV
+1873 QRTGDVV

-1924 DDYRVIYTDNATWT
+1924 NDYRVIYTDNATWT

-1971 SPEFRIQKVNTINEG
+1971 SPEFKIQQVISIDEG
-1986 TGAIEW
+1986 TGAITW
-1992 TNVTDWTSCDDVDA
+1992 KDVTDWISCDDVDA

-2017 GSKNIRF
+2017 GSKKISF
-2024 TKKEPYTGNFYIRTD
+2024 TKKEPYTGNYYIRTD
-2039 AAGSTKWDNYR
+2039 NAGTTKWDNYR
-2050 APDHLMTYSEYSKD
+2050 AADHQITYSEYSITHGGYSHYYCHWVDKD
-2064 HSDYT
+2064 AWGGT
-2069 HYFVKFVGKSKN
+2069 RKNIKFCI
-2081 VKFVVAND
+2081 AND

-2098 IRQTYRG
+2098 IRENNRDPAWANINNY
-2105 GDSDHIDEN
+2105 IDE
-2114 GFLNGDLP
+2114 
-2122 GDGVNVRY
+2122 
-2130 MWDIRNNAVYRAYL
+2130 
-2144 APAQSDGSN
+2144 
-2153 FLVLRGTDSDNL
+2153 
-2165 KDENGNPLRNASNSG
+2165 KGNILRNANVRFMWNQSTNKVSRAYVDGTQGTGSNNFLYILSE
-2180 QDGYNHKAPDYCIQF
+2180 DNKIRKMDESALDDHKVSF
-2195 VDNENWIYEATVQVV
+2195 SDNENWIYEANIQAQ
-2210 PSSYVKL
+2210 PK
-2217 YAFFHGDNFYYKG
+2217 A
-2230 TEDDTFDDT
+2230 
-2239 HAIKLVEGSGN
+2239 AIKLLSNWGTSNTITQYFKGSSNTTEYLIDGSGEKWYN
-2250 AVKVRVIYDFK
+2250 IRLLYDFK
-2261 TDRLVAAYLPSGN
+2261 TNRLVAAMVPTGN
-2274 IDEEMAINADVMFIR
+2274 IDDPMPINADVMFIR

-2324 NKEKTGSN
+2324 NKEKTDPHK
-2332 NPLASSP
+2332 PLASP

-2352 PFPVNLNEVFGFGT
+2352 PFPVNLSEVFGFGT

-2384 GFWAESDGFWEFIW
+2384 GFWAESAGFWEFIW

-2422 ESDVWGPDH
+2422 ESDVWGPDQ

-2440 PSSGP
+2440 PSTGP
-2445 LESITNA
+2445 LGSITNA
-2452 SVTQELPKHTC
+2452 TVNCSIPEHTC

-2468 KDQFGNPTGLQDS
+2468 KDQFGNLTGLQGS
-2481 SDPSTSYN
+2481 PDPSKSYN
-2489 RTVFDSHWNIMSVP
+2489 RTIFDSHWNIMSVP
-2503 TYVNVDNPNFANTT
+2503 TYVNVNNPSFANTT

-2523 CPRFLYTW
+2523 CPKFLYTW

-2566 SVTPTAAPQRNTEYR
+2566 SVTPPAAPQRNTEYR

-2587 LEVQQDDQMI
+2587 LEVQQDEQMI
-2597 DRTYVRL
+2597 DRTFVRL

-2671 PEGTEGIGVTLVDNE
+2671 PEGTDGIGVTLVDNE

-2698 TVNLTAGTHDGR
+2698 TVNLTAGTHDQR
-2710 FVLEISPIYNTPT
+2710 FVLEISPIQNTPT
-2723 GIEEPTSDSSLKG
+2723 GIEDPTSDSTLKG